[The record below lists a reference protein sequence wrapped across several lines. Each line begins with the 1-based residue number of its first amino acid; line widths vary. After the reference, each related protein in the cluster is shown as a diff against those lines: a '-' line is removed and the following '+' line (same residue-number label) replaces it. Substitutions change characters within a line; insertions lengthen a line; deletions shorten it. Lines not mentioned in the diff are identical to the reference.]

1 MAFDGSVEA
10 IIGADLTGY
19 EKAMSDVVSSTRKA
33 FQNAAQEASK
43 SANQMIREVGE
54 LMNRLANSNQ
64 NIGSKIGQGLTG
76 GFKIALGELQRISS
90 NIGAKLPD
98 PIRRAFTRVSA
109 DIKSV
114 LGTMKNDVATLGAGI
129 NSKIKK
135 AFDFNISNAIKS
147 PKSAFAEMANS
158 VDSMASRISSK
169 VHSIG
174 SVFTNSANNMSGS
187 YKTAFGAIGDSMARL
202 EARIQSTAGS
212 ITSALGQKVLN
223 PINSSW
229 SSMFTGLT
237 GKANSFADRVKN
249 SFGGRILSSVSNLAS
264 TVSGRL
270 GNAFQTAGQ
279 KAVGALTGIVSHTD
293 RAASASTN
301 LLKQVLGVAAAYKA
315 FDLGKR
321 FIKSTIATAADFEA
335 KMSNIKAVTGA
346 SAETM
351 AQFDKAATKAGADTA
366 FSASEAA
373 DAIGELAKAG
383 VSTEDILNGGLTA
396 SLNLAT
402 AGELDLKEAAEITST
417 ALNAFR
423 RDGMTAT
430 QAANQL
436 AGAANASA
444 TDVHELKYG
453 LSMVA
458 PVASGLGL
466 SFRDTTNAL
475 AVFAQNGLKGSDAG
489 TSLKT
494 MLMNLQPQTK
504 KQTNL
509 MKDLGIITEDGS
521 NQFFTAEGKIKSFAE
536 ISQVL
541 KDHLS
546 GLTDAEKQMA
556 LKTMFG
562 TDAVRAATIA
572 MNEGADG
579 ANNMQAAIDKVTVA
593 EVAAEKMNNLKGA
606 VEILRGS
613 FETFQKTLGTAVLPV
628 LTTFVQWLDKLVD
641 RINNSQGFQKFLD
654 TLNSLNPALNQLLN
668 GTKMT
673 DEQANKFES
682 TMIKLKPAIMGVV
695 AAFAFGPAVRGL
707 TSLTGVMGTVAMKTM
722 ALGSIASSVFS
733 TAGGFISSFAGKVA
747 GIPGVLGGA
756 ASRGLSVLSM
766 MTSGIASVMGVAL
779 ASIGPAA
786 ILGLVLAG
794 LGLINQQFGKQI
806 DQLITLVTTKGPM
819 IIQNLVNGITSQLPS
834 LIASGADLVAKLAQG
849 FATMFPVI
857 VNAGIQLIGSLVQ
870 GVGQNASSLIS
881 SAVTIIGTLVNSL
894 LSALPQ
900 LLAIGMQLLLSIT
913 QGILQNL
920 PQILSTAKQIVTNFI
935 TNMQAQFPQ
944 ILQQGIQIL
953 MNVVQGII
961 QALPTIID
969 IATQVIV
976 GFIQTILSNLPTILQ
991 GGIQLIV
998 ALVQGLINAL
1008 PKIAQSGA
1016 QIIGQLIM
1024 GLAKALPQLAMAG
1037 VQLVVQLA
1045 TSLITGIPK
1054 IVGAAWD
1061 IIKGFGGALLN
1072 FIPNALK
1079 GVADAV
1085 GNFFGGIWDW
1095 ISGKSEAG
1103 GAKVEATIGATAEH
1117 ISNKS
1122 SETTAKV
1129 SSDATTAN
1137 TNVSTNYQQ
1146 MQANVST
1153 STNTM
1158 TADVSNNMMNLANS
1172 TMTTTSTMQQ
1182 GVSTNFGMMNADG
1195 TMNMQQ
1201 LAMNTDT
1208 SFNQMNAN
1216 ATAQTGQMNTGV
1228 VSNISQLNANA
1239 SYQMDQLLNNANAS
1253 TAGVNTAANT
1263 NAQLANSGVV
1273 SNFQQMQAGATS
1285 ATNSMASNAQ
1295 ADFAK
1300 VSQQAQQS
1308 SAQLSQAVTA
1318 NYNRMKTAVTESMNA
1333 TAQAVQ
1339 AGLNKISQVSTSA
1352 GKQLESAYKST
1363 FQSVTNSAKS
1373 GMQAFTSTMQSS
1385 MNQAVSLTRSTCAQI
1400 SASFGLLPAML
1411 QMVGFNAGV
1420 GLYNGLASMAG
1431 SLYALASSIAS
1442 NIASVMRSALSIHS
1456 PSRVTK
1462 KIGGF
1467 TGEGMYLGMRDW
1479 VSDIKDMA
1487 RQYAQ
1492 AITDQDYQTNSVLT
1506 TSASVTSSGVRSSLE
1521 DLSDEVKNSQ
1531 LSNQKFEVHN
1541 EIVGDKIYTT
1551 IKEKDAREKAL
1562 DAYFT

>member
-1 MAFDGSVEA
+1 MAFDGSIEA

-76 GFKIALGELQRISS
+76 GLKIALGELQRISS

-98 PIRRAFTRVSA
+98 PIRRAFTRVSG

-114 LGTMKNDVATLGAGI
+114 LSTMKNDVATLGAGI

-158 VDSMASRISSK
+158 VDSMAQRISSK
-169 VHSIG
+169 VHSLG

-187 YKTAFGAIGDSMARL
+187 YKTSFGAIGDAMARL
-202 EARIQSTAGS
+202 EARIQSMAGNL
-212 ITSALGQKVLN
+212 TSALGQKVLN

-229 SSMFTGLT
+229 SSMFTNLT
-237 GKANSFADRVKN
+237 SKANSFADRVKN
-249 SFGGRILSSVSNLAS
+249 SFGGRILSSVNSLAS
-264 TVSGRL
+264 NVSGKL

-279 KAVGALTGIVSHTD
+279 KAVGALTGIVNHTNQ
-293 RAASASTN
+293 AASASTN
-301 LLKQVLGVAAAYKA
+301 LVKQVLGVAAAYKL
-315 FDLGKR
+315 FDLGKQA
-321 FIKSTIATAADFEA
+321 IKSTVSKAAEFEA
-335 KMSNIKAVTGA
+335 KMSNIKAVTGESEA
-346 SAETM
+346 TM
-351 AQFDKAATKAGADTA
+351 KKFNDAAIKAGADTA
-366 FSASEAA
+366 FSAAEAA

-383 VSTEDILNGGLTA
+383 VSTKDILNGGLTA

-417 ALNAFR
+417 ALNAFK

-504 KQTNL
+504 VQTNM
-509 MKDLGIITEDGS
+509 MKELGIITADGS

-541 KDHLS
+541 KDRLG

-579 ANNMQAAIDKVTVA
+579 ANNMQAAIDKVTA
-593 EVAAEKMNNLKGA
+593 AQVAAEKLNNLKGT
-606 VEILRGS
+606 VEALSGS
-613 FETFQKTLGTAVLPV
+613 WETLQIQVGTAVLPV
-628 LTTFVQWLDKLVD
+628 LTTLVKWIDKLVD
-641 RINNSQGFQKFLD
+641 KISNSQGLQKFLD
-654 TLNSLNPALNQLLN
+654 ALNSLNPALDQFLN
-668 GTKMT
+668 GTKMS
-673 DEQANKFES
+673 DEQANKFKG
-682 TMIKLKPAIMGVV
+682 TMQAVKPAVTALVG
-695 AAFAFGPAVRGL
+695 AFAFGPAVRGL
-707 TSLTGVMGTVAMKTM
+707 TSLTGIMGTVASKTM
-722 ALGSIASSVFS
+722 GLGSVASSAFS
-733 TAGGFISSFAGKVA
+733 TAGGFISSFTGKVA
-747 GIPGVLGGA
+747 GIPGALGGA
-756 ASRGLSVLSM
+756 ASQGLSVLSM
-766 MTSGIASVMGVAL
+766 MTSGIASVMGIAL

-834 LIASGADLVAKLAQG
+834 LIASGADLVAKIAQG

-857 VNAGIQLIGSLVQ
+857 VDAGVQLIGSLVQ
-870 GVGQNASSLIS
+870 GVGQNAGSLIS

-1103 GAKVEATIGATAEH
+1103 GAKVEATIGATADH
-1117 ISNKS
+1117 ISAKS

-1146 MQANVST
+1146 MQSNVST

-1285 ATNSMASNAQ
+1285 ATNAMANNAQ

-1300 VSQQAQQS
+1300 VTQQAQQS

-1373 GMQAFTSTMQSS
+1373 GMHAFTSTMQSS
-1385 MNQAVSLTRSTCAQI
+1385 MTQAVSLASLACAQI
-1400 SASFGLLPAML
+1400 LASFGLLPAML
-1411 QMVGFNAGV
+1411 QMVGFNAGI

-1431 SLYALASSIAS
+1431 SLYALAFSIAS
-1442 NIASVMRSALSIHS
+1442 NIANIMRSALNIHS
-1456 PSRVTK
+1456 PSRVMK

-1467 TGEGMYLGMRDW
+1467 TGEGLFIGMKDW
-1479 VSDIKDMA
+1479 VGDIKAMA

-1531 LSNQKFEVHN
+1531 LANQKFEVHN

-1562 DAYFT
+1562 DAYFS

>member
-1 MAFDGSVEA
+1 MAFDGSIEA

-43 SANQMIREVGE
+43 SANQMIREVGQ

-98 PIRRAFTRVSA
+98 PIRKAFTRVSA

-114 LGTMKNDVATLGAGI
+114 LGAMKNDVATLGAGI

-135 AFDFNISNAIKS
+135 AFDFDISKAIKS

-169 VHSIG
+169 VHSLG

-187 YKTAFGAIGDSMARL
+187 YKTAFGAIGDAMARL
-202 EARIQSTAGS
+202 EARIQSTAGNL
-212 ITSALGQKVLN
+212 TSALGQKVLN

-229 SSMFTGLT
+229 SSMFTNLT
-237 GKANSFADRVKN
+237 SKANSFADRVKN
-249 SFGGRILSSVSNLAS
+249 SFGGRILSSVNSLAS
-264 TVSGRL
+264 NVSGKL
-270 GNAFQTAGQ
+270 GNAFQTTGQ
-279 KAVGALTGIVSHTD
+279 KAVSALTGIVSHTNQ
-293 RAASASTN
+293 ATSASTN
-301 LLKQVLGVAAAYKA
+301 LLKQVLGVAAAYKL
-315 FDLGKR
+315 FDLGKQA
-321 FIKSTIATAADFEA
+321 IKSTVSKAAEFEA
-335 KMSNIKAVTGA
+335 KMSNIKAVTGE

-351 AQFDKAATKAGADTA
+351 KKFNDAAIKAGADTA
-366 FSASEAA
+366 FSAADAA

-383 VSTEDILNGGLTA
+383 VSTKDILNGGLTA

-417 ALNAFR
+417 ALNAFK

-504 KQTNL
+504 AQTNM
-509 MKDLGIITEDGS
+509 MKELGIITADGS

-579 ANNMQAAIDKVTVA
+579 ANNMQAAIDKVSA
-593 EVAAEKMNNLKGA
+593 AQVAAEKLNNLKGA
-606 VEILRGS
+606 VEALSGS
-613 FETFQKTLGTAVLPV
+613 WETFQIKVGTAVLPI
-628 LTTFVQWLDKLVD
+628 LTTLVKWIDKLVD
-641 RINNSQGFQKFLD
+641 KLSNSQGLQKFLD
-654 TLNSLNPALNQLLN
+654 ALNSLNPALNQFLN

-673 DEQANKFES
+673 DEQANKFKN
-682 TMIKLKPAIMGVV
+682 TMQAVKPAVTALVG
-695 AAFAFGPAVRGL
+695 AFAFGPAVRGL
-707 TSLTGVMGTVAMKTM
+707 TSLTGAMGIVASKTL
-722 ALGSIASSVFS
+722 ALGSATSGAMK
-733 TAGGFISSFAGKVA
+733 TAGGFISSFTSKIA

-756 ASRGLSVLSM
+756 ASQGLSVLGM
-766 MTSGIASVMGVAL
+766 MTTGIASVMGVAL

-1182 GVSTNFGMMNADG
+1182 GVSMNFGMMNADG

-1216 ATAQTGQMNTGV
+1216 AVAQTGQMNTGV
-1228 VSNISQLNANA
+1228 TTNIGQLNANA
-1239 SYQMDQLLNNANAS
+1239 SNELNQLMNNANAS
-1253 TAGVNTAANT
+1253 TAGVNTAATT

-1285 ATNSMASNAQ
+1285 ATNVMASNAQ

-1308 SAQLSQAVTA
+1308 SAQLSQAVTN
-1318 NYNRMKTAVTESMNA
+1318 NYNQMKTAVTNSMNA

-1339 AGLNKISQVSTSA
+1339 AGLTKISQVSSSA
-1352 GKQLESAYKST
+1352 GKQLESAFKST

-1373 GMQAFTSTMQSS
+1373 GMQAFTNTMQSS

-1431 SLYALASSIAS
+1431 SLYALAFSIAS
-1442 NIASVMRSALSIHS
+1442 NIASVMRSALDIHS

-1467 TGEGMYLGMRDW
+1467 TGEGMYLGMKDW
-1479 VSDIKDMA
+1479 VGDIKAMA
-1487 RQYAQ
+1487 KEYAQ

-1506 TSASVTSSGVRSSLE
+1506 TSASVTNSGVRSSLE

-1562 DAYFT
+1562 DAYFS

>member
-1 MAFDGSVEA
+1 MAFDGSIEA
-10 IIGADLTGY
+10 LIGADLTGY
-19 EKAMSDVVSSTRKA
+19 EKAMSEVVNSTKRA
-33 FQNAAQEASK
+33 FESAAQTASK

-98 PIRRAFTRVSA
+98 PIRRAFTRVSS
-109 DIKSV
+109 DVKTV
-114 LGTMKNDVATLGAGI
+114 FGTMKNDVASLGSSI

-135 AFDFNISNAIKS
+135 AFDFDISKAIKS

-169 VHSIG
+169 VHSLG

-202 EARIQSTAGS
+202 EARIQSVAGNL
-212 ITSALGQKVLN
+212 TNALGQRVLN

-229 SSMFTGLT
+229 SSMFTNLT
-237 GKANSFADRVKN
+237 TKANSFADRVKN
-249 SFGGRILSSVSNLAS
+249 SFGGRVISSVNSLAS
-264 TVSGRL
+264 TVSGKL
-270 GNAFQTAGQ
+270 GGAFQTAGQ
-279 KAVGALTGIVSHTD
+279 KAVGALTGIVNHTD

-301 LLKQVLGVAAAYKA
+301 LIKQVLGVAAAYKL
-315 FDLGKR
+315 FDLGKQA
-321 FIKSTIATAADFEA
+321 IKSTVSKAAEFEA
-335 KMSNIKAVTGA
+335 KMSNIKAVTGE

-351 AQFDKAATKAGADTA
+351 KKFNDAAIKAGADTA
-366 FSASEAA
+366 FSAADAA

-383 VSTEDILNGGLTA
+383 VSTKDILNGGLTA

-504 KQTNL
+504 AQTNM
-509 MKDLGIITEDGS
+509 MKELGIITADGS

-541 KDHLS
+541 KEHLS

-579 ANNMQAAIDKVTVA
+579 ANKMQEAIDKVTA
-593 EVAAEKMNNLKGA
+593 AQVAAEKLNNLKGA
-606 VEILRGS
+606 VEALSGS
-613 FETFQKTLGTAVLPV
+613 WETLQIKIGTAVLPV
-628 LTTFVQWLDKLVD
+628 LTTLVQWIDKLVD
-641 RINNSQGFQKFLD
+641 KLSNSQGLQKFLD
-654 TLNSLNPALNQLLN
+654 GLNSLNPALNQFLN

-673 DEQANKFES
+673 DEQSNKFKG
-682 TMIKLKPAIMGVV
+682 TMQALKPAVTGLVG
-695 AAFAFGPAVRGL
+695 AFAFGPAVRGL
-707 TSLTGVMGTVAMKTM
+707 TSLTGVMGTVASKTM
-722 ALGSIASSVFS
+722 ALGGVASSAFS
-733 TAGGFISSFAGKVA
+733 SAGGMISGFVGKIGA
-747 GIPGVLGGA
+747 IPGALGGA
-756 ASRGLSVLSM
+756 ASQGLSVLGT
-766 MTSGIASVMGVAL
+766 MTSGIASVMGIAL

-806 DQLITLVTTKGPM
+806 DQLITTVTTKGPQ
-819 IIQNLVNGITSQLPS
+819 IIQNLVTGITSQLPS
-834 LIASGADLVAKLAQG
+834 LIASGADLVAKLAQA

-857 VNAGIQLIGSLVQ
+857 VDAGIQLIASLVQ

-881 SAVTIIGTLVNSL
+881 SAITVIGSFVDTLL
-894 LSALPQ
+894 QALPR
-900 LLAIGMQLLLSIT
+900 LLSIGMELLVNIT
-913 QGILQNL
+913 NGILQNL
-920 PQILSTAKQIVTNFI
+920 PQLMTTAQQIVTNFI
-935 TNMQAQFPQ
+935 TSMQANFPQ
-944 ILQQGIQIL
+944 ILEQGIQVL
-953 MNVVQGII
+953 MNLVNGIV
-961 QALPTIID
+961 QALPTIIE

-976 GFIQTILSNLPTILQ
+976 GFMQTILSNLPTILQ

-998 ALVQGLINAL
+998 TLVQGIISSL
-1008 PKIAQSGA
+1008 PQIAQSA
-1016 QIIGQLIM
+1016 VQIIGQMIR
-1024 GLAKALPQLAMAG
+1024 GFAQALPQLLMAG
-1037 VQLVVQLA
+1037 AQLVVQLA
-1045 TSLITGIPK
+1045 LAIIKGLPN
-1054 IVGAAWD
+1054 IVSAAWE
-1061 IIKGFGGALLN
+1061 IIKGFGEALLN
-1072 FIPNALK
+1072 FVPEALK
-1079 GVADAV
+1079 AVADAI

-1095 ISGKSEAG
+1095 ITGKSDEG
-1103 GAKVEATIGATAEH
+1103 GEKTKASIDGTAEH
-1117 ISNKS
+1117 IKSKS
-1122 SETTAKV
+1122 SETTAQL
-1129 SSDATTAN
+1129 STDATTA
-1137 TNVSTNYQQ
+1137 S
-1146 MQANVST
+1146 ANVTGAYSQMSMNAVTST
-1153 STNTM
+1153 SNMSTGVTTNMSQMATNAM
-1158 TADVSNNMMNLANS
+1158 DSTTQLQQTA
-1172 TMTTTSTMQQ
+1172 
-1182 GVSTNFGMMNADG
+1182 STNFNTLNTNGTMDLQALATNAD
-1195 TMNMQQ
+1195 
-1201 LAMNTDT
+1201 A
-1208 SFNQMNAN
+1208 SFNQMNMN
-1216 ATAQTGQMNTGV
+1216 ALTQTGQMNTGV
-1228 VSNISQLNANA
+1228 TSNISQLNANA
-1239 SYQMDQLLNNANAS
+1239 SNELNQLMNNANAS
-1253 TAGVNTAANT
+1253 TTGVNTAATT
-1263 NAQLANSGVV
+1263 NAQQASTNVV
-1273 SNFQQMQAGATS
+1273 SNFQQMQAGATT
-1285 ATNSMASNAQ
+1285 ATNAMAISAQ
-1295 ADFAK
+1295 TDFGKMAE
-1300 VSQQAQQS
+1300 QAEQS
-1308 SAQLSQAVTA
+1308 SSKMSQAITTNYQNMQNTVTQA
-1318 NYNRMKTAVTESMNA
+1318 INA

-1339 AGLNKISQVSTSA
+1339 SGLNKISQVSSSA
-1352 GKQLESAYKST
+1352 GKQLESSFKST
-1363 FQSVTNSAKS
+1363 FQNVTNSAKS

-1385 MNQAVSLTRSTCAQI
+1385 MARAVSLASSSCNQI
-1400 SASFGLLPAML
+1400 SASFSLLPALL
-1411 QMVGFNAGV
+1411 QMVGFNAGM

-1431 SLYALASSIAS
+1431 SLYALASGIAS
-1442 NIASVMRSALSIHS
+1442 NIAAVMRSALSIHS

-1467 TGEGMYLGMRDW
+1467 TGEGMYLGMKDW
-1479 VSDIKDMA
+1479 VSDINDMA

-1492 AITDQDYQTNSVLT
+1492 AIMDQDYQTNSVLT

-1531 LSNQKFEVHN
+1531 LADQKFEVHN

-1551 IKEKDAREKAL
+1551 VKEKDARKKAL
-1562 DAYFT
+1562 DEYFA

>member
-43 SANQMIREVGE
+43 SANQMIREVGQ

-98 PIRRAFTRVSA
+98 PIRKAFTRVST

-135 AFDFNISNAIKS
+135 AFDFDISKAIKS

-158 VDSMASRISSK
+158 VDSMAQRISSK
-169 VHSIG
+169 VHSLG

-187 YKTAFGAIGDSMARL
+187 YKTSFGAIGDSMARL
-202 EARIQSTAGS
+202 EARIQSVAGNL
-212 ITSALGQKVLN
+212 TSALGQKVLN

-229 SSMFTGLT
+229 SSMFTNLT
-237 GKANSFADRVKN
+237 SKANSFADRVKN
-249 SFGGRILSSVSNLAS
+249 SFGGRILSSVNSLAS
-264 TVSGRL
+264 NVSGKL
-270 GNAFQTAGQ
+270 GNAFQTTGQ
-279 KAVGALTGIVSHTD
+279 KAVSALTGIVNHTD
-293 RAASASTN
+293 RATSASTN
-301 LLKQVLGVAAAYKA
+301 LLKQVLGVAAAYKL
-315 FDLGKR
+315 FDLGKQA
-321 FIKSTIATAADFEA
+321 IKSTVSKAAEFEA
-335 KMSNIKAVTGA
+335 KMSNIKAVTGE

-351 AQFDKAATKAGADTA
+351 KKFNDAAIKAGADTA
-366 FSASEAA
+366 FSAADAA

-383 VSTEDILNGGLTA
+383 VSTKDILNGGLTA

-504 KQTNL
+504 AQTNM
-509 MKDLGIITEDGS
+509 MKELGIITADGS

-541 KDHLS
+541 KDHLG

-579 ANNMQAAIDKVTVA
+579 ANNMQAAIDKVTA
-593 EVAAEKMNNLKGA
+593 AQVAAEKLNNLKGA
-606 VEILRGS
+606 VEALSGS
-613 FETFQKTLGTAVLPV
+613 WETLQIQVGTAVLPV
-628 LTTFVQWLDKLVD
+628 LTTLVKWIDKLVD
-641 RINNSQGFQKFLD
+641 KISNSQGLQKFLD
-654 TLNSLNPALNQLLN
+654 ALNSLNPALNQFLN
-668 GTKMT
+668 GTKMS
-673 DEQANKFES
+673 DEQANKFKN
-682 TMIKLKPAIMGVV
+682 TMQAVKPAVTALVG
-695 AAFAFGPAVRGL
+695 AFAFGPAVRGL
-707 TSLTGVMGTVAMKTM
+707 TSLTGIMGTVAMKTM
-722 ALGSIASSVFS
+722 ALGSIASSAFS

-756 ASRGLSVLSM
+756 ASQGLSVLSM
-766 MTSGIASVMGVAL
+766 MTSGIASVMGIAL

-794 LGLINQQFGKQI
+794 LGLVNQQFGKQI

-834 LIASGADLVAKLAQG
+834 LIALGADLVAKLAQG

-857 VNAGIQLIGSLVQ
+857 VDAGIQLIGSLVQ
-870 GVGQNASSLIS
+870 GVGQNAGSLIS
-881 SAVTIIGTLVNSL
+881 SAITIIGTLVNSL

-1037 VQLVVQLA
+1037 LQLIVQLA

-1085 GNFFGGIWDW
+1085 GNFFGGVWDW
-1095 ISGKSEAG
+1095 ISGKSEKG
-1103 GAKVEATIGATAEH
+1103 GAKVEATIGATADH
-1117 ISNKS
+1117 ISAKS

-1146 MQANVST
+1146 MQSNVST

-1172 TMTTTSTMQQ
+1172 TMTSTTTMQQ

-1273 SNFQQMQAGATS
+1273 SNFQQMQAGATT
-1285 ATNSMASNAQ
+1285 ATNTMANNAQ

-1300 VSQQAQQS
+1300 VTQQAQQS
-1308 SAQLSQAVTA
+1308 SAQLSQAVTT
-1318 NYNRMKTAVTESMNA
+1318 NYQNMQKTVTSAMNA

-1339 AGLNKISQVSTSA
+1339 AGLNKISQVSSSA
-1352 GKQLESAYKST
+1352 GKQLESAFKST

-1373 GMQAFTSTMQSS
+1373 GMHAFTSTMQSS
-1385 MNQAVSLTRSTCAQI
+1385 MTQAVSLASSACAQI
-1400 SASFGLLPAML
+1400 TASFGLLPAML

-1431 SLYALASSIAS
+1431 SLYALAFSIAS
-1442 NIASVMRSALSIHS
+1442 NIASVMRSALDVHS

-1467 TGEGMYLGMRDW
+1467 TGEGMYLGMKDW
-1479 VSDIKDMA
+1479 VGDIKAMA
-1487 RQYAQ
+1487 KEYAQ

-1531 LSNQKFEVHN
+1531 LANQKFEVHN

-1562 DAYFT
+1562 DAYFS

>member
-1 MAFDGSVEA
+1 MAFDGSIEA

-98 PIRRAFTRVSA
+98 PIRKAFTRVSA

-114 LGTMKNDVATLGAGI
+114 LGAMKNDVATLGAGI

-135 AFDFNISNAIKS
+135 AFDFDISKAIKS

-158 VDSMASRISSK
+158 VDSMAQRISSK
-169 VHSIG
+169 VHSLG

-187 YKTAFGAIGDSMARL
+187 YKTAFGAIGDAMARL
-202 EARIQSTAGS
+202 EARIQSTAGNL
-212 ITSALGQKVLN
+212 TSALGQKVLN

-229 SSMFTGLT
+229 SSMFTSLT
-237 GKANSFADRVKN
+237 SKANSFAERVQN
-249 SFGGRILSSVSNLAS
+249 SFGGRILSSVNNLAS
-264 TVSGRL
+264 NVSGKL
-270 GNAFQTAGQ
+270 GNAFHTTGQ
-279 KAVGALTGIVSHTD
+279 KAVSALTGIVNHTNQ
-293 RAASASTN
+293 AASASTN
-301 LLKQVLGVAAAYKA
+301 LLKQVLGVAAAYKL
-315 FDLGKR
+315 FDLGKQA
-321 FIKSTIATAADFEA
+321 IKSTVSKAAEFEA
-335 KMSNIKAVTGA
+335 KMSNIKAVTGE

-351 AQFDKAATKAGADTA
+351 KKFNDAAIKAGADTA
-366 FSASEAA
+366 FSAADAA

-383 VSTEDILNGGLTA
+383 VSTKDILNGGLTA

-417 ALNAFR
+417 ALNAFK

-504 KQTNL
+504 AQTNM
-509 MKDLGIITEDGS
+509 MKELGIITADGS
-521 NQFFTAEGKIKSFAE
+521 NQFFTAEGKVKSFAE

-541 KDHLS
+541 KDKLG

-579 ANNMQAAIDKVTVA
+579 ANNMQAAIDKVSA
-593 EVAAEKMNNLKGA
+593 AQVAAEKLNNLKGA
-606 VEILRGS
+606 VEALSGS
-613 FETFQKTLGTAVLPV
+613 WETLQIQVGTAVLPV
-628 LTTFVQWLDKLVD
+628 LTTLVKWIDKLVD
-641 RINNSQGFQKFLD
+641 KISNSQGLQKFLD
-654 TLNSLNPALNQLLN
+654 ALNSLNPALDQFLN
-668 GTKMT
+668 RTKMS
-673 DEQANKFES
+673 DEQANKFKG
-682 TMIKLKPAIMGVV
+682 TMQAVKPAVTALVG
-695 AAFAFGPAVRGL
+695 AFAFGPAVRGL
-707 TSLTGVMGTVAMKTM
+707 TSLTGIMGTVASKTM
-722 ALGSIASSVFS
+722 ALGSVASSAFS

-747 GIPGVLGGA
+747 GIPGALGGA
-756 ASRGLSVLSM
+756 ASQGLSVLSM
-766 MTSGIASVMGVAL
+766 MTSGIASVMGIAL

-806 DQLITLVTTKGPM
+806 DQLITTVTTKGPM

-857 VNAGIQLIGSLVQ
+857 VDAGIQLIGSLVQ

-881 SAVTIIGTLVNSL
+881 SAVTVIGTLVNSL

-920 PQILSTAKQIVTNFI
+920 PQILTTAQQIVTNFI

-944 ILQQGIQIL
+944 ILEQGIQIL
-953 MNVVQGII
+953 MNVVNGIV
-961 QALPTIID
+961 QALPAIIEMG
-969 IATQVIV
+969 TQVII
-976 GFIQTILSNLPTILQ
+976 GFMQTILSNLPTILQ

-998 ALVQGLINAL
+998 TLVQGIISSL
-1008 PKIAQSGA
+1008 PQIAQSA
-1016 QIIGQLIM
+1016 VQIIGQMIR
-1024 GLAKALPQLAMAG
+1024 GFAQALPQLLMAG

-1045 TSLITGIPK
+1045 LA
-1054 IVGAAWD
+1054 IVKGLPNIVSAAWE
-1061 IIKGFGGALLN
+1061 IIKGFGEALLN

-1079 GVADAV
+1079 AVADAI

-1095 ISGKSEAG
+1095 ITGKSDEG
-1103 GAKVEATIGATAEH
+1103 GKKTEESINNTAEH
-1117 ISNKS
+1117 IKTKS
-1122 SETTAKV
+1122 SETTTQL
-1129 SSDATTAN
+1129 STDASTAS
-1137 TNVSTNYQQ
+1137 TNVSTSYNQ
-1146 MQANVST
+1146 MSANTIAST
-1153 STNTM
+1153 SNMSLGVTANMSQMSTNAMDSTTQLQQ
-1158 TADVSNNMMNLANS
+1158 TA
-1172 TMTTTSTMQQ
+1172 
-1182 GVSTNFGMMNADG
+1182 STNFGQLNTDG

-1201 LAMNTDT
+1201 LAANADA

-1216 ATAQTGQMNTGV
+1216 ALAQTGQMNTGV
-1228 VSNISQLNANA
+1228 TSNIGQLNANA
-1239 SYQMDQLLNNANAS
+1239 SNELNQLMNNANAS
-1253 TAGVNTAANT
+1253 TTGVNTAATT
-1263 NAQLANSGVV
+1263 NAQQASANVV
-1273 SNFQQMQAGATS
+1273 SNFQQMQTGATS
-1285 ATNSMASNAQ
+1285 ATNAMAISAQ
-1295 ADFAK
+1295 TDFDKMA
-1300 VSQQAQQS
+1300 QQAEQS
-1308 SAQLSQAVTA
+1308 SSKMSQSITTNYQNMQKTVTSA
-1318 NYNRMKTAVTESMNA
+1318 MNA

-1339 AGLNKISQVSTSA
+1339 AGLNKISQVSSSA
-1352 GKQLESAYKST
+1352 GKQLESAFKST
-1363 FQSVTNSAKS
+1363 FQNVTNSAKS

-1385 MNQAVSLTRSTCAQI
+1385 MTQAVSLAGSACAQI
-1400 SASFGLLPAML
+1400 SASFGLLPALL
-1411 QMVGFNAGV
+1411 QMVGFNAGI

-1431 SLYALASSIAS
+1431 SLYALADSIAS
-1442 NIASVMRSALSIHS
+1442 NIAAIMRSALDIHS
-1456 PSRVTK
+1456 PSRVMK

-1467 TGEGMYLGMRDW
+1467 TGEGLYIGMKDW
-1479 VSDIKDMA
+1479 VGDIKAMSK
-1487 RQYAQ
+1487 QYAQ

-1562 DAYFT
+1562 DAYFA

>member
-1 MAFDGSVEA
+1 MAFDGSIEA
-10 IIGADLTGY
+10 LIGADLTEY
-19 EKAMSDVVSSTRKA
+19 DKAMAEVVSSTKKA
-33 FQNAAQEASK
+33 FESAAQSASK

-54 LMNRLANSNQ
+54 LMNRLAKSNQ
-64 NIGSKIGQGLTG
+64 SSGSKIAQGLTG
-76 GFKIALGELQRISS
+76 GVKIAIGELHRIAS
-90 NIGAKLPD
+90 NISAKLPD
-98 PIRRAFTRVSA
+98 PIRKGFVRLSNEV
-109 DIKSV
+109 KSV
-114 LGTMKNDVATLGAGI
+114 ISVMKGDISSFGSKI
-129 NSKIKK
+129 NSGFKK
-135 AFDFNISNAIKS
+135 AFSFDISKAIKS
-147 PKSAFAEMANS
+147 PKSAFAELANS
-158 VDSMASRISSK
+158 VDSMAGRISSK

-212 ITSALGQKVLN
+212 ITSALGQRVLN

-229 SSMFTGLT
+229 SSMFSSLT
-237 GKANSFADRVKN
+237 TKANSFADRVRN
-249 SFGGRILSSVSNLAS
+249 SFGGRVLSSVSNLAS
-264 TVSGRL
+264 NVSGKL

-279 KAVGALTGIVSHTD
+279 KAVGALTSIVSHTD

-321 FIKSTIATAADFEA
+321 FIKSTIATAAEFEA

-494 MLMNLQPQTK
+494 MLMNLQPQTE
-504 KQTNL
+504 KQMNL
-509 MKDLGIITEDGS
+509 MRELGIITEDGS

-541 KDHLS
+541 KDKLG

-579 ANNMQAAIDKVTVA
+579 ANKMQDAIDKVTVA

-628 LTTFVQWLDKLVD
+628 LTTFVKWLDKLVD

-654 TLNSLNPALNQLLN
+654 ALNSLNPALNQFLN

-673 DEQANKFES
+673 DDQTNKFES
-682 TMIKLKPAIMGVV
+682 TMVKLKPAILGVV
-695 AAFAFGPAVRGL
+695 GALAFGPAVRGL
-707 TSLTGVMGTVAMKTM
+707 TSLTGVMGTVASKTL
-722 ALGSIASSVFS
+722 ALGSATSGAMK
-733 TAGGFISSFAGKVA
+733 TAGGFISSFTGKIA
-747 GIPGVLGGA
+747 GIPGVLGSATSQGM
-756 ASRGLSVLSM
+756 SILSV
-766 MTSGIASVMGVAL
+766 MTSGIASVMGIAL

-806 DQLITLVTTKGPM
+806 DQLLQTVTTKGPQ
-819 IIQNLVNGITSQLPS
+819 IIQNLVSGITSQLPS
-834 LIASGADLVAKLAQG
+834 LIASGANLVAKLAQA

-857 VNAGIQLIGSLVQ
+857 VDAGIQLISSLVQ
-870 GVGQNASSLIS
+870 GVGQNAGSLIS
-881 SAVTIIGTLVNSL
+881 SAITVIGSFVDTLLQALPRLLSIGMELLVNVTNGIL
-894 LSALPQ
+894 QNMPQ
-900 LLAIGMQLLLSIT
+900 LLATVQ
-913 QGILQNL
+913 
-920 PQILSTAKQIVTNFI
+920 QIATNFI
-935 TNMQAQFPQ
+935 TSLQANFPS
-944 ILQQGIQIL
+944 ILEQGIQIL

-961 QALPTIID
+961 QALPTIIQ

-976 GFIQTILSNLPTILQ
+976 GFIQTILSNLPMILQ
-991 GGIQLIV
+991 GGIQLII
-998 ALVQGLINAL
+998 ALVQGLISAL
-1008 PKIAQSGA
+1008 PQIAQSGM

-1024 GLAKALPQLAMAG
+1024 GLAQALPQLAMAG
-1037 VQLVVQLA
+1037 LQLIVQLA
-1045 TSLITGIPK
+1045 TSLITGIPN
-1054 IVGAAWD
+1054 IIGAAWD

-1095 ISGKSEAG
+1095 ISGKSEEG
-1103 GAKVEATIGATAEH
+1103 GAKVEATIGATADH

-1195 TMNMQQ
+1195 TMNMQT
-1201 LAMNTDT
+1201 LAMNTDA

-1216 ATAQTGQMNTGV
+1216 AVAQTGQMNTGV
-1228 VSNISQLNANA
+1228 VSNVSNLNASA
-1239 SYQMDQLLNNANAS
+1239 SNELNQLMNNANAS

-1273 SNFQQMQAGATS
+1273 SNFQQMQAGATT
-1285 ATNSMASNAQ
+1285 ATNTMANNAQ

-1308 SAQLSQAVTA
+1308 STQLSQAVTN
-1318 NYNRMKTAVTESMNA
+1318 NYNQMKTAVTNSMNA

-1339 AGLNKISQVSTSA
+1339 DGLTKISQATTQA
-1352 GKQLESAYKST
+1352 GKQLVDMFTQSFKSVMNAAKQGMSA
-1363 FQSVTNSAKS
+1363 VVSAMSS
-1373 GMQAFTSTMQSS
+1373 GLK
-1385 MNQAVSLTRSTCAQI
+1385 QAVSLAQ
-1400 SASFGLLPAML
+1400 SAGSNIVSIFSQLGGSLSS
-1411 QMVGFNAGV
+1411 VGFNAGV
-1420 GLYNGLASMAG
+1420 GLFNGLASMAG
-1431 SLYALASSIAS
+1431 SLYSLAHSIAS
-1442 NIASVMRSALSIHS
+1442 NIANIMRSALDIHS
-1456 PSRVTK
+1456 PSRVMK

-1467 TGEGMYLGMRDW
+1467 TGEGLYIGMRDW
-1479 VSDIKDMA
+1479 VSDINDMS

-1492 AITDQDYQTNSVLT
+1492 AITEQDYQTNSTMT

-1531 LSNQKFEVHN
+1531 LADQKFEVHN

-1551 IKEKDAREKAL
+1551 VKEKDARKKAL
-1562 DAYFT
+1562 DEYFA

>member
-1 MAFDGSVEA
+1 MAFDGSIEA
-10 IIGADLTGY
+10 LIGADLTEY
-19 EKAMSDVVSSTRKA
+19 DKAMAEVVNSTKKA
-33 FQNAAQEASK
+33 FESAAQTASK

-54 LMNRLANSNQ
+54 LMNRLAKSNQ
-64 NIGSKIGQGLTG
+64 SSGSKIAQGLTG
-76 GFKIALGELQRISS
+76 GVKIAIGELQRIAS

-98 PIRRAFTRVSA
+98 PIRKGFIRLSNEVR
-109 DIKSV
+109 SV
-114 LGTMKNDVATLGAGI
+114 FGAMKGDLTSFGSKV
-129 NSKIKK
+129 NSGLKK
-135 AFDFNISNAIKS
+135 AFSFDVSKAIRS
-147 PKSAFAEMANS
+147 PKSAFAELANS
-158 VDSMASRISSK
+158 VDSMAQRISSK
-169 VHSIG
+169 AHSIG
-174 SVFTNSANNMSGS
+174 TVFANSAKNMSGP
-187 YKTAFGAIGDSMARL
+187 YKTAFDGISSHLASF
-202 EARIQSTAGS
+202 EAKVQGISGR

-229 SSMFTGLT
+229 SSMFSNLT
-237 GKANSFADRVKN
+237 SKANSFADRVRN
-249 SFGGRILSSVSNLAS
+249 SFGGRVLSSVSNLAS
-264 TVSGRL
+264 NVSGKL

-315 FDLGKR
+315 FDLAKQA
-321 FIKSTIATAADFEA
+321 IKSTVSKAAEFEA
-335 KMSNIKAVTGA
+335 KMSNIKAVTGE
-346 SAETM
+346 SADTM
-351 AQFDKAATKAGADTA
+351 KKFNDAAIKAGADTA
-366 FSASEAA
+366 FSAAEAA

-383 VSTEDILNGGLTA
+383 VSTQDILNGGLTA

-453 LSMVA
+453 LSAVA

-494 MLMNLQPQTK
+494 MLMNLQPQTE
-504 KQTNL
+504 KQMNL
-509 MKDLGIITEDGS
+509 MRELGIITEDGS

-541 KDHLS
+541 KDKLG

-579 ANNMQAAIDKVTVA
+579 ANKMQEAIDKVSA
-593 EVAAEKMNNLKGA
+593 AQVAAEKLNNLKGA
-606 VEILRGS
+606 VEALSGS
-613 FETFQKTLGTAVLPV
+613 WETLQIKIGTAVLPV
-628 LTTFVQWLDKLVD
+628 LTTLVKWIDKLVD
-641 RINNSQGFQKFLD
+641 KLSNSQGLQNFLD
-654 TLNSLNPALNQLLN
+654 ALNSLNPALNQLLN

-673 DEQANKFES
+673 DEQAQKFKG
-682 TMIKLKPAIMGVV
+682 TMEKVKPVV
-695 AAFAFGPAVRGL
+695 TGLVGAFAFGPAVRGL
-707 TSLTGVMGTVAMKTM
+707 TSLTGVMGIVASKTM
-722 ALGSIASSVFS
+722 GLGSIASSAFS
-733 TAGGFISSFAGKVA
+733 SAGGLITGFTSKIA

-756 ASRGLSVLSM
+756 ASQGMSILSM
-766 MTSGIASVMGVAL
+766 MTSGIATVMGIAL

-806 DQLITLVTTKGPM
+806 DQLLQIVTTKGPQ
-819 IIQNLVNGITSQLPS
+819 IIQKLVSGITSQLPS

-857 VNAGIQLIGSLVQ
+857 VDAGIQLIASLVQ
-870 GVGQNASSLIS
+870 GVGQNAGSLIS
-881 SAVTIIGTLVNSL
+881 SAITVIGSFVDTLL
-894 LSALPQ
+894 QALPR
-900 LLAIGMQLLLSIT
+900 LLSIGMELLVNIT
-913 QGILQNL
+913 NGILQNL
-920 PQILSTAKQIVTNFI
+920 PQLLTTAQQIATNFI
-935 TNMQAQFPQ
+935 TSLQANFPS
-944 ILQQGIQIL
+944 ILEQGIQIL
-953 MNVVQGII
+953 MNVVQGIV
-961 QALPTIID
+961 QALPTIIQ

-976 GFIQTILSNLPTILQ
+976 GFIQTILSNLPMILQ

-998 ALVQGLINAL
+998 TLVQGLINAL
-1008 PKIAQSGA
+1008 PQIAQSGM

-1024 GLAKALPQLAMAG
+1024 GLAQALPQLAMAG
-1037 VQLVVQLA
+1037 LQLIVQLA
-1045 TSLITGIPK
+1045 TSIIAGLPN
-1054 IVGAAWD
+1054 IVSAAWD
-1061 IIKGFGGALLN
+1061 IISGFGKAALD

-1079 GVADAV
+1079 GIADAV

-1095 ISGKSEAG
+1095 ISGKSEEG
-1103 GAKVEATIGATAEH
+1103 GAKVEATIGATADH

-1146 MQANVST
+1146 MQSNVST

-1172 TMTTTSTMQQ
+1172 TMTTTTTMQQ

-1201 LAMNTDT
+1201 LATNTDT

-1216 ATAQTGQMNTGV
+1216 AVAQTGQMNTGV
-1228 VSNISQLNANA
+1228 VSNVSNLNASA
-1239 SYQMDQLLNNANAS
+1239 SNELNQLMNNANAS

-1285 ATNSMASNAQ
+1285 ATNTMANNAQ

-1308 SAQLSQAVTA
+1308 SAQLSQAVTT
-1318 NYNRMKTAVTESMNA
+1318 NYNQMKATVTESMNA

-1339 AGLNKISQVSTSA
+1339 AGLTKISQATSQA
-1352 GKQLESAYKST
+1352 GKQLVSLFTQSFKSVMNAAKEGMNAVVSAMS
-1363 FQSVTNSAKS
+1363 S
-1373 GMQAFTSTMQSS
+1373 GL
-1385 MNQAVSLTRSTCAQI
+1385 NKAVSLAQSAGSSIVSTFSQLAGSLSSI
-1400 SASFGLLPAML
+1400 
-1411 QMVGFNAGV
+1411 GFNAGV
-1420 GLYNGLASMAG
+1420 GLFNGLASMAG
-1431 SLYALASSIAS
+1431 SLYSLAHSIAS
-1442 NIASVMRSALSIHS
+1442 NIANIMRSALDIHS
-1456 PSRVTK
+1456 PSRVMK

-1467 TGEGMYLGMRDW
+1467 TGEGMYLGMAGW
-1479 VSDIKDMA
+1479 VSDINDMA

-1492 AITDQDYQTNSVLT
+1492 AITDQDYQTNSTMT

-1531 LSNQKFEVHN
+1531 LADQKFEVHN

-1551 IKEKDAREKAL
+1551 VKEKDARKKAL
-1562 DAYFT
+1562 DEYFA

>member
-1 MAFDGSVEA
+1 MAFDGSIEA
-10 IIGADLTGY
+10 LIGADLTEY
-19 EKAMSDVVSSTRKA
+19 DKAMAEVVNSTKKA
-33 FQNAAQEASK
+33 FESAAQSASK

-54 LMNRLANSNQ
+54 LMNRLAKSNQ
-64 NIGSKIGQGLTG
+64 SSGSKIAQGLTG
-76 GFKIALGELQRISS
+76 GVKIAIGELHRIAS

-98 PIRRAFTRVSA
+98 PIRKGFVRLSNEV
-109 DIKSV
+109 KSV
-114 LGTMKNDVATLGAGI
+114 ISIMKGDISSFGSKI
-129 NSKIKK
+129 NSGFKK
-135 AFDFNISNAIKS
+135 AFSFDISKVIKS

-158 VDSMASRISSK
+158 VDSMAGRISSK

-187 YKTAFGAIGDSMARL
+187 YKTAFGTIGNSMARL
-202 EARIQSTAGS
+202 EARIQSTAGN
-212 ITSALGQKVLN
+212 ITSALGQRVLN

-229 SSMFTGLT
+229 SSMFSNLT
-237 GKANSFADRVKN
+237 SKANSFADRVRN
-249 SFGGRILSSVSNLAS
+249 SFGGRVLSSVNNLAS
-264 TVSGRL
+264 NVSGKL

-321 FIKSTIATAADFEA
+321 FIKSTIATAAEFEA

-494 MLMNLQPQTK
+494 MLMNLQPQTE
-504 KQTNL
+504 KQMNL
-509 MKDLGIITEDGS
+509 MRELGIITED
-521 NQFFTAEGKIKSFAE
+521 AE

-541 KDHLS
+541 KDKLGGLS
-546 GLTDAEKQMA
+546 DAEKQMA

-606 VEILRGS
+606 VEVLRGS

-628 LTTFVQWLDKLVD
+628 LTTFVQWVDKLVD

-654 TLNSLNPALNQLLN
+654 ALNSLNPALNQLLN

-695 AAFAFGPAVRGL
+695 GAFAFGPAVRGL
-707 TSLTGVMGTVAMKTM
+707 AALTGVMGTVASKTL
-722 ALGSIASSVFS
+722 ALGSATSGAMK
-733 TAGGFISSFAGKVA
+733 TAGGFISSFTGKIA
-747 GIPGVLGGA
+747 GIPGVLGSATSQGM
-756 ASRGLSVLSM
+756 SILSV
-766 MTSGIASVMGVAL
+766 MTSGIASVMGIAL

-806 DQLITLVTTKGPM
+806 DQLLQTVTTKGPQ
-819 IIQNLVNGITSQLPS
+819 IIQELVSGITSQLPS
-834 LIASGADLVAKLAQG
+834 LIASGANLVAKLAQA

-857 VNAGIQLIGSLVQ
+857 VDAGIQLISSLVQ
-870 GVGQNASSLIS
+870 GVGQNAGSLIS
-881 SAVTIIGTLVNSL
+881 SAITVIGSFVDTLLQALPRLLSIGMELLVNVTNGIL
-894 LSALPQ
+894 QNMPQ
-900 LLAIGMQLLLSIT
+900 LLATVQ
-913 QGILQNL
+913 
-920 PQILSTAKQIVTNFI
+920 QIATNFI
-935 TNMQAQFPQ
+935 TNLQANFPS
-944 ILQQGIQIL
+944 ILEQGIQIL

-961 QALPTIID
+961 QALPTIIQ

-1008 PKIAQSGA
+1008 PKIAQSGM

-1024 GLAKALPQLAMAG
+1024 GLAQALPQLAMAG
-1037 VQLVVQLA
+1037 LQLIVQLA
-1045 TSLITGIPK
+1045 TSLITGIPN
-1054 IVGAAWD
+1054 IIGAAWD

-1095 ISGKSEAG
+1095 ISGKSEEG
-1103 GAKVEATIGATAEH
+1103 GAKVEATIGATADH

-1172 TMTTTSTMQQ
+1172 TMTTTTTMQQ

-1195 TMNMQQ
+1195 TMNMQT

-1216 ATAQTGQMNTGV
+1216 AVAQTGQMNTGV
-1228 VSNISQLNANA
+1228 VSNVSNLNASA
-1239 SYQMDQLLNNANAS
+1239 SNELNQLMNNANAS

-1273 SNFQQMQAGATS
+1273 SNFQQMQAGATT
-1285 ATNSMASNAQ
+1285 ATNTMANNAQ
-1295 ADFAK
+1295 ALPK
-1300 VSQQAQQS
+1300 CHSKRNNQVRNCRKQS
-1308 SAQLSQAVTA
+1308 PTI
-1318 NYNRMKTAVTESMNA
+1318 T
-1333 TAQAVQ
+1333 
-1339 AGLNKISQVSTSA
+1339 
-1352 GKQLESAYKST
+1352 
-1363 FQSVTNSAKS
+1363 
-1373 GMQAFTSTMQSS
+1373 
-1385 MNQAVSLTRSTCAQI
+1385 
-1400 SASFGLLPAML
+1400 
-1411 QMVGFNAGV
+1411 
-1420 GLYNGLASMAG
+1420 
-1431 SLYALASSIAS
+1431 
-1442 NIASVMRSALSIHS
+1442 
-1456 PSRVTK
+1456 TK
-1462 KIGGF
+1462 
-1467 TGEGMYLGMRDW
+1467 
-1479 VSDIKDMA
+1479 
-1487 RQYAQ
+1487 
-1492 AITDQDYQTNSVLT
+1492 
-1506 TSASVTSSGVRSSLE
+1506 
-1521 DLSDEVKNSQ
+1521 
-1531 LSNQKFEVHN
+1531 
-1541 EIVGDKIYTT
+1541 
-1551 IKEKDAREKAL
+1551 
-1562 DAYFT
+1562 

>member
-187 YKTAFGAIGDSMARL
+187 YKTAFGSIGDSMARL

-237 GKANSFADRVKN
+237 SKANSFADRVKN

-521 NQFFTAEGKIKSFAE
+521 NQFITAEGKIKSFAE

-819 IIQNLVNGITSQLPS
+819 IIQNLVNGIISQLPS

-1216 ATAQTGQMNTGV
+1216 AVAQTGQMNTGV
-1228 VSNISQLNANA
+1228 TTNIGQLNANA
-1239 SYQMDQLLNNANAS
+1239 SNELNQLMNNANAS

-1285 ATNSMASNAQ
+1285 ATNTMANNAQ

-1300 VSQQAQQS
+1300 VTQQAQQS
-1308 SAQLSQAVTA
+1308 SAQLSQAVTT
-1318 NYNRMKTAVTESMNA
+1318 NYQNMQKTVTSAMNA

-1339 AGLNKISQVSTSA
+1339 TGLNKISQVSSSA
-1352 GKQLESAYKST
+1352 GKQLESAFKST

-1373 GMQAFTSTMQSS
+1373 GMHAFTSTMQSS
-1385 MNQAVSLTRSTCAQI
+1385 MTQAVSLASSACAQI

-1431 SLYALASSIAS
+1431 SLYALAFSIAS
-1442 NIASVMRSALSIHS
+1442 NIASVMRSALDVHS

-1531 LSNQKFEVHN
+1531 LASQKFEVHN

>member
-187 YKTAFGAIGDSMARL
+187 YKTAFGSIGDSMARL

-237 GKANSFADRVKN
+237 SKANSFADRVKN

-1285 ATNSMASNAQ
+1285 ATNAMASNAQ

-1308 SAQLSQAVTA
+1308 SAQLSQAVTN
-1318 NYNRMKTAVTESMNA
+1318 NYNQMKTAVTNSMNA

-1339 AGLNKISQVSTSA
+1339 AGLTKISQVSSSA
-1352 GKQLESAYKST
+1352 GKQLESAFKST

-1385 MNQAVSLTRSTCAQI
+1385 MTQAVSLASSACAQI

-1431 SLYALASSIAS
+1431 SLYALAFSIAS
-1442 NIASVMRSALSIHS
+1442 NIASVMRSALDVHS

-1531 LSNQKFEVHN
+1531 LASQKFEVHN

>member
-187 YKTAFGAIGDSMARL
+187 YKTAFGSIGDSMARL

-237 GKANSFADRVKN
+237 SKANSFADRVKN

-301 LLKQVLGVAAAYKA
+301 LLKQVLGVATAYKA

-1285 ATNSMASNAQ
+1285 ATNAMASNAQ

-1308 SAQLSQAVTA
+1308 SAQLSQAVTN
-1318 NYNRMKTAVTESMNA
+1318 NYNQMKTAVTNSMNA

-1339 AGLNKISQVSTSA
+1339 AGLTKISQVSSSA
-1352 GKQLESAYKST
+1352 GKQLESAFKST

-1385 MNQAVSLTRSTCAQI
+1385 MTQAVSLASSACAQI

-1431 SLYALASSIAS
+1431 SLYALAFSIAS
-1442 NIASVMRSALSIHS
+1442 NIASVMRSALDVHS

-1531 LSNQKFEVHN
+1531 LASQKFEVHN

>member
-1 MAFDGSVEA
+1 MAFDGSIEA

-19 EKAMSDVVSSTRKA
+19 EKAMNDVVNSTRKA

-98 PIRRAFTRVSA
+98 PIRKAFTRVST

-114 LGTMKNDVATLGAGI
+114 LGTMKSDVASLGSSI

-135 AFDFNISNAIKS
+135 AFDFDISSAIKS

-187 YKTAFGAIGDSMARL
+187 YKTAFGSIGDSMARL
-202 EARIQSTAGS
+202 EARIQSMAGN
-212 ITSALGQKVLN
+212 ITSALGQRVLN

-229 SSMFTGLT
+229 SSMFTNLT
-237 GKANSFADRVKN
+237 GKANSFADRVRN
-249 SFGGRILSSVSNLAS
+249 SFGGRVLSSVSSLANN
-264 TVSGRL
+264 VSGKL

-279 KAVGALTGIVSHTD
+279 KAVGALTSIVSHTD
-293 RAASASTN
+293 RATSASTN
-301 LLKQVLGVAAAYKA
+301 LLKQVLGVAAAYKL
-315 FDLGKR
+315 FDLGKQA
-321 FIKSTIATAADFEA
+321 IKSTVSKAAEFEA
-335 KMSNIKAVTGA
+335 KMSNIKAVTGE

-351 AQFDKAATKAGADTA
+351 KKFNDAAIKAGADTA
-366 FSASEAA
+366 FSAADAA

-383 VSTEDILNGGLTA
+383 VSTKDILDGGLTA

-417 ALNAFR
+417 ALNAFK

-504 KQTNL
+504 AQRN
-509 MKDLGIITEDGS
+509 MMMDLGIVTEDGA
-521 NQFFTAEGKIKSFAE
+521 NKFFTAEGKIKSFAE

-541 KDHLS
+541 KDHLG

-579 ANNMQAAIDKVTVA
+579 ANNMQAAIDKVSA
-593 EVAAEKMNNLKGA
+593 AQVAAEKLNNLKGA
-606 VEILRGS
+606 VEALSGS
-613 FETFQKTLGTAVLPV
+613 WETLQITVGTAVLPV
-628 LTTFVQWLDKLVD
+628 LTTLVKWIDKLVD
-641 RINNSQGFQKFLD
+641 KLSNSQGLQKFLD
-654 TLNSLNPALNQLLN
+654 ALNSLNPALNQFLN

-673 DEQANKFES
+673 DEQANKFKG
-682 TMIKLKPAIMGVV
+682 TMQALKPVVTGLVGV
-695 AAFAFGPAVRGL
+695 FAFGPATKGL
-707 TSLTGVMGTVAMKTM
+707 AKMTGLLGNLGTKALTTGSTLGNAFEASANKLLKFNKAGEATATGFRKM
-722 ALGSIASSVFS
+722 AGQ
-733 TAGGFISSFAGKVA
+733 
-747 GIPGVLGGA
+747 
-756 ASRGLSVLSM
+756 GLSAMSM
-766 MTSGIASVMGVAL
+766 MTNGITSVMSIVL
-779 ASIGPAA
+779 AAIGPAA

-794 LGLINQQFGKQI
+794 LGLVNQQFGKQI
-806 DQLITLVTTKGPM
+806 DQLITIVTTKGPL
-819 IIQNLVNGITSQLPS
+819 IIQNLVNSITSQLPS

-857 VNAGIQLIGSLVQ
+857 IDAGIQLIASLVQ

-881 SAVTIIGTLVNSL
+881 SAVTIIGTLVDSL

-900 LLAIGMQLLLSIT
+900 LLSIGMQLLLSIT
-913 QGILQNL
+913 EGILQNL
-920 PQILSTAKQIVTNFI
+920 PQILSTAQQIVTNFV
-935 TNMQAQFPQ
+935 TNLQSHFPQ

-953 MNVVQGII
+953 MNIVNGIV
-961 QALPTIID
+961 QALPAIIQMG
-969 IATQVIV
+969 TQVIL
-976 GFIQTILSNLPTILQ
+976 GFLQTFLSNLPTILQ

-998 ALVQGLINAL
+998 TLVQGIISSL
-1008 PKIAQSGA
+1008 PQIAQSA
-1016 QIIGQLIM
+1016 VQIIGQMIR
-1024 GLAKALPQLAMAG
+1024 GFAQALPQLLMAG
-1037 VQLVVQLA
+1037 IQLVVQLA
-1045 TSLITGIPK
+1045 MA
-1054 IVGAAWD
+1054 IVKGLPNIVKAAWE
-1061 IIKGFGGALLN
+1061 IIKGFGKALLN
-1072 FIPNALK
+1072 FVPEALK
-1079 GVADAV
+1079 AVADAI

-1095 ISGKSEAG
+1095 ITGKSDEG
-1103 GAKVEATIGATAEH
+1103 GKKTKESIDGTAEH
-1117 ISNKS
+1117 IKSKS
-1122 SETTAKV
+1122 SETTTQL
-1129 SSDATTAN
+1129 STDASTAS
-1137 TNVSTNYQQ
+1137 TNVSTSYSQ
-1146 MQANVST
+1146 MSTNTIAST
-1153 STNTM
+1153 STMASGVTTNVNQM
-1158 TADVSNNMMNLANS
+1158 S
-1172 TMTTTSTMQQ
+1172 TNAMDSTTQMQQ
-1182 GVSTNFGMMNADG
+1182 TASTNFGQLNVDG

-1201 LAMNTDT
+1201 LAANADA

-1216 ATAQTGQMNTGV
+1216 ALAQTGQMNTGV
-1228 VSNISQLNANA
+1228 TSNINQLNANA
-1239 SYQMDQLLNNANAS
+1239 SNELNQLMNNANAS
-1253 TAGVNTAANT
+1253 TTGVNTAATT
-1263 NAQLANSGVV
+1263 NAQQASANVV
-1273 SNFQQMQAGATS
+1273 SNFQQMQTGATS
-1285 ATNSMASNAQ
+1285 ATNAMAISAQ
-1295 ADFAK
+1295 TDFGKMA
-1300 VSQQAQQS
+1300 QQAEQS
-1308 SAQLSQAVTA
+1308 SSKMSQSITTNYQNMQKTVTNA
-1318 NYNRMKTAVTESMNA
+1318 MNA

-1339 AGLNKISQVSTSA
+1339 AGLNKISQVSSSA

-1363 FQSVTNSAKS
+1363 FQNVTNSAKS
-1373 GMQAFTSTMQSS
+1373 GMHAFTSTMQSS
-1385 MNQAVSLTRSTCAQI
+1385 MTQAVSLASSACAQI
-1400 SASFGLLPAML
+1400 SSSFGLLPAML
-1411 QMVGFNAGV
+1411 QMVGFNAGI

-1431 SLYALASSIAS
+1431 SLYALAHIIAS
-1442 NIASVMRSALSIHS
+1442 NIANIMRSALDIHS
-1456 PSRVTK
+1456 PSRVMK

-1467 TGEGMYLGMRDW
+1467 TGEGMYLGMKSW
-1479 VSDIKDMA
+1479 VSDINDMA

-1531 LSNQKFEVHN
+1531 LADQKFEVHN

-1551 IKEKDAREKAL
+1551 VKEKDARKKAL
-1562 DAYFT
+1562 DEYFA

>member
-1 MAFDGSVEA
+1 MAFDGSIEA

-98 PIRRAFTRVSA
+98 PIRKAFTRVSA

-114 LGTMKNDVATLGAGI
+114 FGTMKNDVASLGSSI

-135 AFDFNISNAIKS
+135 AFDFDISSAIKS

-158 VDSMASRISSK
+158 IDSMAQRISSK
-169 VHSIG
+169 VHSLG

-187 YKTAFGAIGDSMARL
+187 YKTSFGAIGDSMARL
-202 EARIQSTAGS
+202 EARIQSVAGN

-229 SSMFTGLT
+229 SSMFTNLT
-237 GKANSFADRVKN
+237 SKANSFADRVRN
-249 SFGGRILSSVSNLAS
+249 SFGGRVLSSVSSLAS
-264 TVSGRL
+264 NVSGKL

-279 KAVGALTGIVSHTD
+279 KAVGALTSIVSHTD
-293 RAASASTN
+293 RATSASTN
-301 LLKQVLGVAAAYKA
+301 LLKQVLGVAAAYKL

-321 FIKSTIATAADFEA
+321 FIKGTIATAAEFEA

-504 KQTNL
+504 AQTNM
-509 MKDLGIITEDGS
+509 MKELGIITADGS

-541 KDHLS
+541 KEHLS

-628 LTTFVQWLDKLVD
+628 LTTFVQWVDKLID

-654 TLNSLNPALNQLLN
+654 ALNSLNPALNQLLN

-673 DEQANKFES
+673 DEQANKFKG
-682 TMIKLKPAIMGVV
+682 TMQALKPAVTALVGV
-695 AAFAFGPAVRGL
+695 FAFGPATKGL
-707 TSLTGVMGTVAMKTM
+707 AKMTGLLGNLGTKALTTGSTLGNAFEASANKLLKFNKAGEATATGFRKM
-722 ALGSIASSVFS
+722 AGQ
-733 TAGGFISSFAGKVA
+733 
-747 GIPGVLGGA
+747 
-756 ASRGLSVLSM
+756 GLSAMSM
-766 MTSGIASVMGVAL
+766 MTNGITSVMSIVL
-779 ASIGPAA
+779 AAIGPAA

-806 DQLITLVTTKGPM
+806 DQLITTVTTKGPL
-819 IIQNLVNGITSQLPS
+819 IIQNLVNSITSQLPS
-834 LIASGADLVAKLAQG
+834 LIASGANLVAKLAQG

-857 VNAGIQLIGSLVQ
+857 VDAGIQLIASLVQ

-881 SAVTIIGTLVNSL
+881 SAITIIGTLVDSL

-900 LLAIGMQLLLSIT
+900 LLSIGMQLLLSIT

-920 PQILSTAKQIVTNFI
+920 PQNISTAQQIVTNFV
-935 TNMQAQFPQ
+935 TNLQSHFPQ

-953 MNVVQGII
+953 MNIVNGIVQSLPAII
-961 QALPTIID
+961 QMG
-969 IATQVIV
+969 TQVII
-976 GFIQTILSNLPTILQ
+976 GFLQTILSNLPTILQ

-998 ALVQGLINAL
+998 SLVQGIISSL
-1008 PKIAQSGA
+1008 PQIAQSA
-1016 QIIGQLIM
+1016 VQIIGQMIR
-1024 GLAKALPQLAMAG
+1024 GLAQALPQLIMAG
-1037 VQLVVQLA
+1037 AQLVVQLA
-1045 TSLITGIPK
+1045 LAIIKGLPN
-1054 IVGAAWD
+1054 IVKAAWE
-1061 IIKGFGGALLN
+1061 IIKGFGKALLN
-1072 FIPNALK
+1072 FVPEALK
-1079 GVADAV
+1079 AVADAI

-1095 ISGKSEAG
+1095 ITGKSDEG
-1103 GAKVEATIGATAEH
+1103 GKKTEESINNTAEH
-1117 ISNKS
+1117 IKTKS
-1122 SETTAKV
+1122 SETTTQL
-1129 SSDATTAN
+1129 STDASTAS
-1137 TNVSTNYQQ
+1137 TNVSTSYSQ
-1146 MQANVST
+1146 MSTNAIAST
-1153 STNTM
+1153 SNMSLGVTTNMSQMATNAM
-1158 TADVSNNMMNLANS
+1158 DSTTQLQQTA
-1172 TMTTTSTMQQ
+1172 
-1182 GVSTNFGMMNADG
+1182 STNFGQLNTDG

-1201 LAMNTDT
+1201 LAANADA

-1216 ATAQTGQMNTGV
+1216 ALAQTGQMNTGV
-1228 VSNISQLNANA
+1228 TSNIGQLNANA
-1239 SYQMDQLLNNANAS
+1239 SNELNQLMNNANAS
-1253 TAGVNTAANT
+1253 TTGVNTAATT
-1263 NAQLANSGVV
+1263 NAQQASANVV
-1273 SNFQQMQAGATS
+1273 SNFQQMQSGATS
-1285 ATNSMASNAQ
+1285 ATNAMAISAQ
-1295 ADFAK
+1295 TDFDKMA
-1300 VSQQAQQS
+1300 QQAEQS
-1308 SAQLSQAVTA
+1308 SSKMSQSITTNYQNMQKTVTNA
-1318 NYNRMKTAVTESMNA
+1318 MNA

-1339 AGLNKISQVSTSA
+1339 SGLNKISQVSSSA
-1352 GKQLESAYKST
+1352 GKQLESAFKST
-1363 FQSVTNSAKS
+1363 FQNVTNSAKS

-1385 MNQAVSLTRSTCAQI
+1385 MTQAVSLASSACAQI

-1411 QMVGFNAGV
+1411 QMVGFNAGI

-1431 SLYALASSIAS
+1431 SLYALAHIIAS
-1442 NIASVMRSALSIHS
+1442 NIANIMRSALDIHS
-1456 PSRVTK
+1456 PSRVMK

-1467 TGEGMYLGMRDW
+1467 TGEGMYLGMADW
-1479 VSDIKDMA
+1479 VSDINDMA

-1531 LSNQKFEVHN
+1531 LADQKFEVHN

-1551 IKEKDAREKAL
+1551 VKEKDARKKAL
-1562 DAYFT
+1562 DEYFA

>member
-1 MAFDGSVEA
+1 MAFDGSIEA

-43 SANQMIREVGE
+43 SANQMIREVGQ

-98 PIRRAFTRVSA
+98 PIRKAFTRVSA

-114 LGTMKNDVATLGAGI
+114 LGAMKNDVATLGAGI

-135 AFDFNISNAIKS
+135 AFDFDISKAIKS

-158 VDSMASRISSK
+158 VDSIASRISSK
-169 VHSIG
+169 VHSLG

-187 YKTAFGAIGDSMARL
+187 YKTAFGAIGDAMARL
-202 EARIQSTAGS
+202 EARIQSTAGNL
-212 ITSALGQKVLN
+212 TSALGQKVLN

-229 SSMFTGLT
+229 SSMFTNLT
-237 GKANSFADRVKN
+237 SKANSFAERVQN
-249 SFGGRILSSVSNLAS
+249 SFGGRILSSVNNLAS
-264 TVSGRL
+264 NVSGKL
-270 GNAFQTAGQ
+270 GNAFHTTGQ
-279 KAVGALTGIVSHTD
+279 KAVSALTGIVNHTNQ
-293 RAASASTN
+293 AASASTN
-301 LLKQVLGVAAAYKA
+301 LLKQVLGVAAAYKL
-315 FDLGKR
+315 FDLGKQA
-321 FIKSTIATAADFEA
+321 IKSTVSKAAEFEA
-335 KMSNIKAVTGA
+335 KMSNIKAVTGE

-351 AQFDKAATKAGADTA
+351 KKFNDAAIKAGADTA
-366 FSASEAA
+366 FSAADAA

-383 VSTEDILNGGLTA
+383 VSTKDILNGGLTA

-417 ALNAFR
+417 ALNAFK

-504 KQTNL
+504 AQTNM
-509 MKDLGIITEDGS
+509 MKELGIITADGS
-521 NQFFTAEGKIKSFAE
+521 NQFFTAEGKVKSFAE

-541 KDHLS
+541 KDKLG

-579 ANNMQAAIDKVTVA
+579 ANNMQAAIDKVSA
-593 EVAAEKMNNLKGA
+593 AQVAAEKLNNLKGA
-606 VEILRGS
+606 VEALSGS
-613 FETFQKTLGTAVLPV
+613 WETLQIKVGTAVLPV
-628 LTTFVQWLDKLVD
+628 LTTLVKWIDKLVD
-641 RINNSQGFQKFLD
+641 KLSNSQGLQKFLD
-654 TLNSLNPALNQLLN
+654 ALNSLNPALNQFLN
-668 GTKMT
+668 GAKMT
-673 DEQANKFES
+673 DDQANKFES

-695 AAFAFGPAVRGL
+695 GALAFGPATKGL
-707 TSLTGVMGTVAMKTM
+707 SKMTSLLGNLSIKAITTGSTLGNAFEASAIKLLKINKAGETTATGFRKM
-722 ALGSIASSVFS
+722 AGQ
-733 TAGGFISSFAGKVA
+733 
-747 GIPGVLGGA
+747 
-756 ASRGLSVLSM
+756 GLSAMSM
-766 MTSGIASVMGVAL
+766 MTNGISSVMSVVL
-779 ASIGPAA
+779 AAIGPAA

-794 LGLINQQFGKQI
+794 LGLVNQQFGKQI
-806 DQLITLVTTKGPM
+806 DQLITTVTTKGPM

-881 SAVTIIGTLVNSL
+881 SAVTVIGTLVNSL

-920 PQILSTAKQIVTNFI
+920 PQILSTAQQIVTNFI

-944 ILQQGIQIL
+944 ILEQGIQIL
-953 MNVVQGII
+953 MNVVNGIV
-961 QALPTIID
+961 QALPAIIEMG
-969 IATQVIV
+969 TQVII
-976 GFIQTILSNLPTILQ
+976 GFMQTILSNLPTILQ

-998 ALVQGLINAL
+998 TLVQGIISSL
-1008 PKIAQSGA
+1008 PQIAQSA
-1016 QIIGQLIM
+1016 VQIIGQMIR
-1024 GLAKALPQLAMAG
+1024 GFAQALPQLLMAG
-1037 VQLVVQLA
+1037 AQLVVQLA
-1045 TSLITGIPK
+1045 LAIIKGLPN
-1054 IVGAAWD
+1054 IVKAAWE
-1061 IIKGFGGALLN
+1061 IIKGFGEALLN
-1072 FIPNALK
+1072 FIPEALK
-1079 GVADAV
+1079 AVADAI

-1095 ISGKSEAG
+1095 ITGKSDEG
-1103 GAKVEATIGATAEH
+1103 GKKTEESINNTAEH
-1117 ISNKS
+1117 IKTKS
-1122 SETTAKV
+1122 AETTTQL
-1129 SSDATTAN
+1129 STDASTAS
-1137 TNVSTNYQQ
+1137 TNVSTSYNQ
-1146 MQANVST
+1146 MSANTIAST
-1153 STNTM
+1153 SNMSLGVTANMSQMATNAMDSTTQLQQ
-1158 TADVSNNMMNLANS
+1158 TA
-1172 TMTTTSTMQQ
+1172 
-1182 GVSTNFGMMNADG
+1182 STNFGQLNTDG

-1201 LAMNTDT
+1201 LAANADA

-1216 ATAQTGQMNTGV
+1216 ALAQTGQMNTGV
-1228 VSNISQLNANA
+1228 TTNIGQLNANA
-1239 SYQMDQLLNNANAS
+1239 SNELNQLMNNANAS
-1253 TAGVNTAANT
+1253 TTGVNTAATT
-1263 NAQLANSGVV
+1263 NAQQASANVV
-1273 SNFQQMQAGATS
+1273 SNFQQMQVGATS
-1285 ATNSMASNAQ
+1285 ATNAMAISAQ
-1295 ADFAK
+1295 TDFDKMA
-1300 VSQQAQQS
+1300 QQAEQS
-1308 SAQLSQAVTA
+1308 SSKMSQSITTNYQNMQNTVTS
-1318 NYNRMKTAVTESMNA
+1318 EMNA

-1339 AGLNKISQVSTSA
+1339 SGLNKISQASTQA
-1352 GKQLESAYKST
+1352 GKQLETSYKAT
-1363 FQSVTNSAKS
+1363 FQNVTNSAKS
-1373 GMQAFTSTMQSS
+1373 GMQTFISTMQSS
-1385 MNQAVSLTRSTCAQI
+1385 MARAVSLAGSTCNQI
-1400 SASFGLLPAML
+1400 SASFSLLPALL
-1411 QMVGFNAGV
+1411 QMVGINAGM

-1431 SLYALASSIAS
+1431 ALYALAYSIASSIAS
-1442 NIASVMRSALSIHS
+1442 IMRSALSIHS
-1456 PSRVTK
+1456 PSRVME

-1467 TGEGMYLGMRDW
+1467 TGEGLYIGMKDW
-1479 VSDIKDMA
+1479 VGDIYSMA
-1487 RQYAQ
+1487 KEYAQ

-1562 DAYFT
+1562 DAYFA

>member
-1 MAFDGSVEA
+1 MAFDGSIEA
-10 IIGADLTGY
+10 LIGADLTGY
-19 EKAMSDVVSSTRKA
+19 EKAMSEVVNSTKRA
-33 FQNAAQEASK
+33 FESAAQTASK

-98 PIRRAFTRVSA
+98 PIRRAFTRVSSDVKA
-109 DIKSV
+109 V
-114 LGTMKNDVATLGAGI
+114 FGTMKNDVASLGSSI

-135 AFDFNISNAIKS
+135 VFDFDISKAIKS

-169 VHSIG
+169 VHSLG

-202 EARIQSTAGS
+202 EARIQSVAGNL
-212 ITSALGQKVLN
+212 TNALGQRVLN

-229 SSMFTGLT
+229 SSMFTNLT
-237 GKANSFADRVKN
+237 TKANSFADRVKN
-249 SFGGRILSSVSNLAS
+249 SFGGRVISSVNSLAS
-264 TVSGRL
+264 TVSGKL
-270 GNAFQTAGQ
+270 GGAFQTAGQ
-279 KAVGALTGIVSHTD
+279 KAVGALTGIVNHTD

-301 LLKQVLGVAAAYKA
+301 LIKQVLGVAAAYKL
-315 FDLGKR
+315 FDLGKQA
-321 FIKSTIATAADFEA
+321 IKSTVSKAAEFEA
-335 KMSNIKAVTGA
+335 KMSNIKAVTGE

-351 AQFDKAATKAGADTA
+351 KKFNDAAIKAGADTA
-366 FSASEAA
+366 FSAADAA

-383 VSTEDILNGGLTA
+383 VSTKDILNGGLTA

-417 ALNAFR
+417 ALNAFK

-504 KQTNL
+504 AQRN
-509 MKDLGIITEDGS
+509 MMMDLGIVTEDGA
-521 NQFFTAEGKIKSFAE
+521 NKFFTAEGKIKSFAE

-541 KDHLS
+541 KEHLG

-579 ANNMQAAIDKVTVA
+579 ANKMQEAIDKVTA
-593 EVAAEKMNNLKGA
+593 AQVAAEKLNNLKGA
-606 VEILRGS
+606 VEALSGS
-613 FETFQKTLGTAVLPV
+613 WETLQIKIGTAVLPV
-628 LTTFVQWLDKLVD
+628 LTTLVQWIDKLVD
-641 RINNSQGFQKFLD
+641 KLSNSQGLQKFLD
-654 TLNSLNPALNQLLN
+654 GLNSLNPALNQFLN

-673 DEQANKFES
+673 DEQSNKFKG
-682 TMIKLKPAIMGVV
+682 TMQALKPAVTGLVG
-695 AAFAFGPAVRGL
+695 AFAFGPAVRGL
-707 TSLTGVMGTVAMKTM
+707 TSLTGIMGTVASKTM
-722 ALGSIASSVFS
+722 ALGGVASSAFS
-733 TAGGFISSFAGKVA
+733 SAGGMISGFVGKIGA
-747 GIPGVLGGA
+747 IPGALGGA
-756 ASRGLSVLSM
+756 ASQGLSVLGM
-766 MTSGIASVMGVAL
+766 MTSGIASVMGIAL

-806 DQLITLVTTKGPM
+806 DQLITLVTTKGPQ
-819 IIQNLVNGITSQLPS
+819 IIQNLVTGITSQLPS
-834 LIASGADLVAKLAQG
+834 LIASGADLVAKLAQA

-857 VNAGIQLIGSLVQ
+857 VDAGIQLIASLVQ

-881 SAVTIIGTLVNSL
+881 SAITVIGSFVDTLL
-894 LSALPQ
+894 QALPR
-900 LLAIGMQLLLSIT
+900 LLSIGMELLVNIT
-913 QGILQNL
+913 NGILQNL
-920 PQILSTAKQIVTNFI
+920 PQLMTTAQQIVTNFI
-935 TNMQAQFPQ
+935 TSMQANFPQ
-944 ILQQGIQIL
+944 ILEQGIQVL
-953 MNVVQGII
+953 MNLVNGIV
-961 QALPTIID
+961 QALPTIIE

-998 ALVQGLINAL
+998 TLVQGIISSL
-1008 PKIAQSGA
+1008 PQIAQSA
-1016 QIIGQLIM
+1016 VQIIGQMIR
-1024 GLAKALPQLAMAG
+1024 GFAQALPQLLMAG

-1045 TSLITGIPK
+1045 LA
-1054 IVGAAWD
+1054 IVKGLPNIVSAAWE
-1061 IIKGFGGALLN
+1061 IIKGFGEALLN
-1072 FIPNALK
+1072 FVPEALK
-1079 GVADAV
+1079 AVADAI

-1095 ISGKSEAG
+1095 ITGKSDEG
-1103 GAKVEATIGATAEH
+1103 GEKTKASIDGTAEH
-1117 ISNKS
+1117 IKSKS
-1122 SETTAKV
+1122 SETTAQL
-1129 SSDATTAN
+1129 STDATTA
-1137 TNVSTNYQQ
+1137 S
-1146 MQANVST
+1146 ANVTGAYSQMSMNAVTST
-1153 STNTM
+1153 SNMSTGVTTNMSQMATNAM
-1158 TADVSNNMMNLANS
+1158 DSTTQLQQTA
-1172 TMTTTSTMQQ
+1172 
-1182 GVSTNFGMMNADG
+1182 STNFNTLNTNGTMDLQALAANAD
-1195 TMNMQQ
+1195 
-1201 LAMNTDT
+1201 A
-1208 SFNQMNAN
+1208 SFNQMNMN
-1216 ATAQTGQMNTGV
+1216 ALTQTGQMNTGV
-1228 VSNISQLNANA
+1228 TSNISQLNANA
-1239 SYQMDQLLNNANAS
+1239 SNELNQLMNNANAS
-1253 TAGVNTAANT
+1253 TTGVNTAATT
-1263 NAQLANSGVV
+1263 NAQQASTNVV
-1273 SNFQQMQAGATS
+1273 SNFQQMQAGATT
-1285 ATNSMASNAQ
+1285 ATNAMAISAQ
-1295 ADFAK
+1295 TDFGKMAE
-1300 VSQQAQQS
+1300 QAEQS
-1308 SAQLSQAVTA
+1308 SSKMSQAITTNYQNMQNTVTQA
-1318 NYNRMKTAVTESMNA
+1318 INA

-1339 AGLNKISQVSTSA
+1339 SGLNKISQVSSSA
-1352 GKQLESAYKST
+1352 GKQLESSFKST
-1363 FQSVTNSAKS
+1363 FQNVTNSAKS

-1385 MNQAVSLTRSTCAQI
+1385 MARAVSLASSSCNQI
-1400 SASFGLLPAML
+1400 SASFSLLPALL
-1411 QMVGFNAGV
+1411 QMVGFNAGM

-1442 NIASVMRSALSIHS
+1442 NIAAVMRSALSIHS

-1467 TGEGMYLGMRDW
+1467 TGEGMYLGMKDW
-1479 VSDIKDMA
+1479 VSDINDMA

-1492 AITDQDYQTNSVLT
+1492 AIMDQDYQTNSVLT

-1531 LSNQKFEVHN
+1531 LADQKFEVHN

-1551 IKEKDAREKAL
+1551 VKEKDARKKAL
-1562 DAYFT
+1562 DEYFA

>member
-187 YKTAFGAIGDSMARL
+187 YKTAFGSIGDSMARL

-237 GKANSFADRVKN
+237 SKANSFADRVKN

-1239 SYQMDQLLNNANAS
+1239 SYQMDQLLNNANSS

-1285 ATNSMASNAQ
+1285 ATNAMASNAQ

-1308 SAQLSQAVTA
+1308 SAQLSQAVTN
-1318 NYNRMKTAVTESMNA
+1318 NYNQMKTAVTNSMNA

-1339 AGLNKISQVSTSA
+1339 AGLTKISQVSSSA
-1352 GKQLESAYKST
+1352 GKQLESAFKST

-1385 MNQAVSLTRSTCAQI
+1385 MTQAVSLASSACAQI

-1431 SLYALASSIAS
+1431 SLYALAFSIAS
-1442 NIASVMRSALSIHS
+1442 NIASVMRSALDVHS

-1531 LSNQKFEVHN
+1531 LASQKFEVHN

>member
-1 MAFDGSVEA
+1 MAFDGSIEA

-98 PIRRAFTRVSA
+98 PIRRAFTRVSG

-114 LGTMKNDVATLGAGI
+114 LSTMKNDVATLGAGI

-158 VDSMASRISSK
+158 VDSMAQRISSK

-237 GKANSFADRVKN
+237 SKANSFADRVKN
-249 SFGGRILSSVSNLAS
+249 SFGGKILSSVSNLAS

-279 KAVGALTGIVSHTD
+279 KAVGALTSIVSHTD
-293 RAASASTN
+293 RATSASTN
-301 LLKQVLGVAAAYKA
+301 LLKQVLGVAAAYKL
-315 FDLGKR
+315 FDLGKQA
-321 FIKSTIATAADFEA
+321 IKSTVSKAAEFEA
-335 KMSNIKAVTGA
+335 KMSNIKAVTGESEA
-346 SAETM
+346 TM
-351 AQFDKAATKAGADTA
+351 KKFNDAAIKAGADTA
-366 FSASEAA
+366 FSAAEAA

-383 VSTEDILNGGLTA
+383 VSTKDILNGGLTA

-417 ALNAFR
+417 ALNAFK

-504 KQTNL
+504 AQTNM
-509 MKDLGIITEDGS
+509 MKELGIITADGS

-541 KDHLS
+541 KDHLG

-579 ANNMQAAIDKVTVA
+579 ANNMQEAIDKVTA
-593 EVAAEKMNNLKGA
+593 AQVAAEKLNNLKGA
-606 VEILRGS
+606 VEALSGS
-613 FETFQKTLGTAVLPV
+613 WETLQIQVGTAVLPV
-628 LTTFVQWLDKLVD
+628 LTTLVKWIDKLVD
-641 RINNSQGFQKFLD
+641 KISNSQGLQKFLD
-654 TLNSLNPALNQLLN
+654 ALNSLNPALNQFLN

-673 DEQANKFES
+673 EDQANKFES

-695 AAFAFGPAVRGL
+695 GALAFGPATKGL
-707 TSLTGVMGTVAMKTM
+707 SKMTSLLGNLSIKAITTGSTLGNAFEASANKLLKINKAGETTATGFRKM
-722 ALGSIASSVFS
+722 AGQ
-733 TAGGFISSFAGKVA
+733 
-747 GIPGVLGGA
+747 
-756 ASRGLSVLSM
+756 GLSVMSM
-766 MTSGIASVMGVAL
+766 MTNGISSVMSVVL
-779 ASIGPAA
+779 AAIGPAA

-794 LGLINQQFGKQI
+794 LGLVNQQFGKQI

-881 SAVTIIGTLVNSL
+881 SAVTIIGTLANSL

-1201 LAMNTDT
+1201 LAMNADT

-1216 ATAQTGQMNTGV
+1216 AVAQTGQMNTGV
-1228 VSNISQLNANA
+1228 TTNIGQLNANA
-1239 SYQMDQLLNNANAS
+1239 SNELNQLMNNANAS
-1253 TAGVNTAANT
+1253 TAGVNTAATT

-1285 ATNSMASNAQ
+1285 ATNAMANNAQ

-1318 NYNRMKTAVTESMNA
+1318 NYNQMKTAVTNSMNA

-1339 AGLNKISQVSTSA
+1339 AGLNKISQVSSSA
-1352 GKQLESAYKST
+1352 GKQLESAFKST

>member
-1 MAFDGSVEA
+1 MAFDGSIEA
-10 IIGADLTGY
+10 LIGADLTEY
-19 EKAMSDVVSSTRKA
+19 DKAMAEVVSSTKKA
-33 FQNAAQEASK
+33 FESAAQSASK

-54 LMNRLANSNQ
+54 LMNRLAKSNQ
-64 NIGSKIGQGLTG
+64 SSGSKIAQGLTG
-76 GFKIALGELQRISS
+76 GVKIAIGELHRIAS
-90 NIGAKLPD
+90 NISAKLPD
-98 PIRRAFTRVSA
+98 PIRKGFVRLSNEV
-109 DIKSV
+109 KSV
-114 LGTMKNDVATLGAGI
+114 ISVMKGDISSFGSKI
-129 NSKIKK
+129 NSGFKK
-135 AFDFNISNAIKS
+135 AFSFDISKAIKS
-147 PKSAFAEMANS
+147 PKSAFAELANS
-158 VDSMASRISSK
+158 VDSMAGRISSK

-212 ITSALGQKVLN
+212 ITSALGQRVLN

-229 SSMFTGLT
+229 SSMFSSLT
-237 GKANSFADRVKN
+237 TKANSFADRVRN
-249 SFGGRILSSVSNLAS
+249 SFGGRVLSSVSNLAS
-264 TVSGRL
+264 NVSGKL

-279 KAVGALTGIVSHTD
+279 KAVGALTSIVSHTD

-321 FIKSTIATAADFEA
+321 FIKSTIATAAEFEA

-494 MLMNLQPQTK
+494 MLMNLQPQTE
-504 KQTNL
+504 KQMNL
-509 MKDLGIITEDGS
+509 MRELGIITEDGS

-541 KDHLS
+541 KDKLG

-579 ANNMQAAIDKVTVA
+579 ANKMQDAIDKVTVA

-628 LTTFVQWLDKLVD
+628 LTTFVKWLDKLVD

-654 TLNSLNPALNQLLN
+654 ALNSLNPALNQFLN

-673 DEQANKFES
+673 DDQTNKFES
-682 TMIKLKPAIMGVV
+682 TMVKLKPAILGVV
-695 AAFAFGPAVRGL
+695 GALAFGPAVRGL
-707 TSLTGVMGTVAMKTM
+707 TSLTGVMGTVASKTL
-722 ALGSIASSVFS
+722 ALGSATSGAMK
-733 TAGGFISSFAGKVA
+733 TAGGFISSFTGKIA
-747 GIPGVLGGA
+747 GIPGVLGSATSQGM
-756 ASRGLSVLSM
+756 SILSV
-766 MTSGIASVMGVAL
+766 MTSGIASVMGIAL

-806 DQLITLVTTKGPM
+806 DQLLQTVTTKGPQ
-819 IIQNLVNGITSQLPS
+819 IIQNLVSGITSQLPS
-834 LIASGADLVAKLAQG
+834 LIASGANLVAKLAQA

-857 VNAGIQLIGSLVQ
+857 VDAGIQLISSLVQ
-870 GVGQNASSLIS
+870 GVGQNAGSLIS
-881 SAVTIIGTLVNSL
+881 SAITVIGSFVDTLLQALPRLLSIGMELLVNVTNGIL
-894 LSALPQ
+894 QNMPQ
-900 LLAIGMQLLLSIT
+900 LLATVQ
-913 QGILQNL
+913 
-920 PQILSTAKQIVTNFI
+920 QIATNFI
-935 TNMQAQFPQ
+935 TSLQANFPS
-944 ILQQGIQIL
+944 ILEQGIQIL

-961 QALPTIID
+961 QALPTIIQ

-976 GFIQTILSNLPTILQ
+976 GFIQTILSNLPMILQ
-991 GGIQLIV
+991 GGIQLII
-998 ALVQGLINAL
+998 ALVQGLISAL
-1008 PKIAQSGA
+1008 PQIAQSGM

-1024 GLAKALPQLAMAG
+1024 GLAQALPQLAMAG
-1037 VQLVVQLA
+1037 LQLIVQLA
-1045 TSLITGIPK
+1045 TSLITGIPN
-1054 IVGAAWD
+1054 IIGAAWD

-1095 ISGKSEAG
+1095 ISGKSEEG
-1103 GAKVEATIGATAEH
+1103 GAKVEATIGATADH

-1195 TMNMQQ
+1195 TMNMQT
-1201 LAMNTDT
+1201 LAMNTDE

-1216 ATAQTGQMNTGV
+1216 AVAQTGQMNTGV
-1228 VSNISQLNANA
+1228 VSNVSNLNASA
-1239 SYQMDQLLNNANAS
+1239 SNELNQLMNNANAS

-1273 SNFQQMQAGATS
+1273 SNFQQMQAGATT
-1285 ATNSMASNAQ
+1285 ATNTMASNAQ

-1308 SAQLSQAVTA
+1308 STQLSQAVTN
-1318 NYNRMKTAVTESMNA
+1318 NYNQMKTAVTNSMNA

-1339 AGLNKISQVSTSA
+1339 AGLTKISQATTQA
-1352 GKQLESAYKST
+1352 GKQLVDMFTQSFKGVMNAAKQGMSA
-1363 FQSVTNSAKS
+1363 VVSAMSS
-1373 GMQAFTSTMQSS
+1373 GLK
-1385 MNQAVSLTRSTCAQI
+1385 QAVSLAQ
-1400 SASFGLLPAML
+1400 SAGSNIVSIFSQLGGSLSS
-1411 QMVGFNAGV
+1411 VGFNAGV
-1420 GLYNGLASMAG
+1420 GLFNGLASMAG
-1431 SLYALASSIAS
+1431 SLYSLAHSIAS
-1442 NIASVMRSALSIHS
+1442 NIANIMRSALDIHS
-1456 PSRVTK
+1456 PSRVMK

-1467 TGEGMYLGMRDW
+1467 TGEGLYIGMRDW
-1479 VSDIKDMA
+1479 VSDINDMS

-1492 AITDQDYQTNSVLT
+1492 AITEQDYQTNSTMT

-1531 LSNQKFEVHN
+1531 LADQKFEVHN

-1551 IKEKDAREKAL
+1551 VKEKDARKKSL
-1562 DAYFT
+1562 DEYFA

>member
-1 MAFDGSVEA
+1 MAFDGSIEA

-76 GFKIALGELQRISS
+76 GLKIALGELQRISS

-98 PIRRAFTRVSA
+98 PIRRAFTRVSG

-114 LGTMKNDVATLGAGI
+114 LSTMKNDVATLGAGI

-158 VDSMASRISSK
+158 VDSMAQRISSK

-237 GKANSFADRVKN
+237 SKANSFADRVKN
-249 SFGGRILSSVSNLAS
+249 SFGGKILSSVSNLAS

-279 KAVGALTGIVSHTD
+279 KAVGALTSIVSHTD
-293 RAASASTN
+293 RATSASTN
-301 LLKQVLGVAAAYKA
+301 LLKQVLGVAAAYKL
-315 FDLGKR
+315 FDLGKQA
-321 FIKSTIATAADFEA
+321 IKSTVSKAAEFEA
-335 KMSNIKAVTGA
+335 KMSNIKAVTGESEA
-346 SAETM
+346 TM
-351 AQFDKAATKAGADTA
+351 KKFNDAAIKAGADTA
-366 FSASEAA
+366 FSAAEAA

-383 VSTEDILNGGLTA
+383 VSTKDILNGGLTA

-417 ALNAFR
+417 ALNAFK

-504 KQTNL
+504 AQTNM
-509 MKDLGIITEDGS
+509 MKELGIITADGS

-541 KDHLS
+541 KDHLG

-579 ANNMQAAIDKVTVA
+579 ANSMQAAIDKVTA
-593 EVAAEKMNNLKGA
+593 AQVAAEKLNNLKGA
-606 VEILRGS
+606 VEALSGS
-613 FETFQKTLGTAVLPV
+613 WETLQIKVGTAVLPV
-628 LTTFVQWLDKLVD
+628 LTTLVKWIDKLVD
-641 RINNSQGFQKFLD
+641 KISNSQGLQKFLD
-654 TLNSLNPALNQLLN
+654 ALNSLNPALNQFLN

-673 DEQANKFES
+673 EDQANKFES

-695 AAFAFGPAVRGL
+695 GALAFGPAVRGL

-722 ALGSIASSVFS
+722 ALGSIASSAFR

-766 MTSGIASVMGVAL
+766 MASGIASVMGIAL

-857 VNAGIQLIGSLVQ
+857 VDAGVQLIGSLVQ
-870 GVGQNASSLIS
+870 GVGQNAGSLIS

-1153 STNTM
+1153 STSTM

-1216 ATAQTGQMNTGV
+1216 AVAQTGQMNTGV
-1228 VSNISQLNANA
+1228 TTNIGQLNANA
-1239 SYQMDQLLNNANAS
+1239 SNELNQLMNNANAS
-1253 TAGVNTAANT
+1253 TAGVNAVANA

-1285 ATNSMASNAQ
+1285 ATNAMASNAQ

-1442 NIASVMRSALSIHS
+1442 NIAAIMRSALDIHS

-1462 KIGGF
+1462 KIGSF
-1467 TGEGMYLGMRDW
+1467 TGEGMYLGMADW
-1479 VSDIKDMA
+1479 VSDINSVA

-1531 LSNQKFEVHN
+1531 LADQKFEVHN

-1562 DAYFT
+1562 DAYFA

>member
-1 MAFDGSVEA
+1 MAFDGSIEA
-10 IIGADLTGY
+10 LIGADLTGY

-98 PIRRAFTRVSA
+98 PIRKAFTRVST

-114 LGTMKNDVATLGAGI
+114 LGTMKNDVATLGADI

-158 VDSMASRISSK
+158 VDSMAQRISSK

-229 SSMFTGLT
+229 SSMFTNLT
-237 GKANSFADRVKN
+237 SKANGFADRVKN
-249 SFGGRILSSVSNLAS
+249 SFGGRILSSVNNLAS
-264 TVSGRL
+264 NVSGKL
-270 GNAFQTAGQ
+270 GNAFHTTGQ
-279 KAVGALTGIVSHTD
+279 KAVSALTGIVNHTNQ
-293 RAASASTN
+293 AASASTN
-301 LLKQVLGVAAAYKA
+301 LVKQVLGVAAAYKL
-315 FDLGKR
+315 FDLGKQA
-321 FIKSTIATAADFEA
+321 IKSTVSKAAEFEA
-335 KMSNIKAVTGA
+335 KMSNIKAVTGE

-351 AQFDKAATKAGADTA
+351 KKFNDAAIKAGADTA
-366 FSASEAA
+366 FSAADAA

-383 VSTEDILNGGLTA
+383 VSTKDILNGGLTA

-504 KQTNL
+504 AQTNM
-509 MKDLGIITEDGS
+509 MKELGIITADGS

-541 KDHLS
+541 KERLG

-579 ANNMQAAIDKVTVA
+579 ANNMQAAIDKVSA
-593 EVAAEKMNNLKGA
+593 AQVAAEKLNNLKGA
-606 VEILRGS
+606 VEALSGS
-613 FETFQKTLGTAVLPV
+613 WETFQIKVGTAVLPI
-628 LTTFVQWLDKLVD
+628 LTTLVKWIDKLVD
-641 RINNSQGFQKFLD
+641 KLSNSQGVQNFLNAIE
-654 TLNSLNPALNQLLN
+654 TINPALNQLLN
-668 GTKMT
+668 GTKMV

-695 AAFAFGPAVRGL
+695 GALAFGPAVRGIKMI
-707 TSLTGVMGTVAMKTM
+707 SGAIAPVARSIVGFGTV
-722 ALGSIASSVFS
+722 ASSVFES
-733 TAGGFISSFAGKVA
+733 AAGSVISFGSKVGGVTSVLGRVA
-747 GIPGVLGGA
+747 GEGIGI
-756 ASRGLSVLSM
+756 LSM
-766 MTSGIASVMGVAL
+766 MTSGIASVMGIAL

-806 DQLITLVTTKGPM
+806 DQLITTVTTKGPL
-819 IIQNLVNGITSQLPS
+819 IIQNLVNSITGQLPS

-857 VNAGIQLIGSLVQ
+857 VDAGIQLIGSLVQ
-870 GVGQNASSLIS
+870 GVGQNAGSLIS
-881 SAVTIIGTLVNSL
+881 SAVTVIGTLVDSL

-920 PQILSTAKQIVTNFI
+920 PQILTTVQQIVTNFI

-1037 VQLVVQLA
+1037 LQLIVQLA

-1103 GAKVEATIGATAEH
+1103 GAKVEATIGATADH

-1146 MQANVST
+1146 MQSNVST

-1172 TMTTTSTMQQ
+1172 TMTSTTTMQQ

-1273 SNFQQMQAGATS
+1273 SNFQQMQAGATT
-1285 ATNSMASNAQ
+1285 ATNTMANNAQ

-1300 VSQQAQQS
+1300 VTQQAQQS
-1308 SAQLSQAVTA
+1308 SAQLSQAVTT
-1318 NYNRMKTAVTESMNA
+1318 NYQNMQKTVTSAMNA

-1339 AGLNKISQVSTSA
+1339 AGLNKISQVSSSA
-1352 GKQLESAYKST
+1352 GKQLESAFKST

-1373 GMQAFTSTMQSS
+1373 GMQAFTSTMHSS

-1420 GLYNGLASMAG
+1420 GLFNGLASMAG
-1431 SLYALASSIAS
+1431 SLYNLAHSIAS
-1442 NIASVMRSALSIHS
+1442 NIAAIMRSALDIHS
-1456 PSRVTK
+1456 PSRVMKT
-1462 KIGGF
+1462 IGGF
-1467 TGEGMYLGMRDW
+1467 TGEGLYIGMKDW
-1479 VSDIKDMA
+1479 VGDIKAMSKE
-1487 RQYAQ
+1487 YAQ

-1562 DAYFT
+1562 DAYFS

>member
-1285 ATNSMASNAQ
+1285 ATNAMASNAQ

>member
-1 MAFDGSVEA
+1 MAFDGSIEA
-10 IIGADLTGY
+10 LIGADLTEY
-19 EKAMSDVVSSTRKA
+19 DKAMAEVVSSTKKA
-33 FQNAAQEASK
+33 FESAAQSASK

-54 LMNRLANSNQ
+54 LMNRLAKSNQ
-64 NIGSKIGQGLTG
+64 SSGSKIAQGLTG
-76 GFKIALGELQRISS
+76 GVKIAIGELHRIAS

-98 PIRRAFTRVSA
+98 PIRKGFVRLSNEV
-109 DIKSV
+109 KSV
-114 LGTMKNDVATLGAGI
+114 ISVMKGDISSFGSKI
-129 NSKIKK
+129 NSGFKK
-135 AFDFNISNAIKS
+135 AFSFDISKAIKS
-147 PKSAFAEMANS
+147 PKSAFAELANS
-158 VDSMASRISSK
+158 VDSMAQRISSK
-169 VHSIG
+169 AHSIG
-174 SVFTNSANNMSGS
+174 TVFANSAKNMSGP
-187 YKTAFGAIGDSMARL
+187 YKTAFDGISSYLASF
-202 EARIQSTAGS
+202 EAKVQGISGR

-229 SSMFTGLT
+229 SSMFSNLT
-237 GKANSFADRVKN
+237 SKANNFADRVRN
-249 SFGGRILSSVSNLAS
+249 SFGGRVLSSVSNLAS
-264 TVSGRL
+264 NVSGKL

-321 FIKSTIATAADFEA
+321 FIKSTIATAAEFEA

-494 MLMNLQPQTK
+494 MLMNLQPQTE
-504 KQTNL
+504 KQMNL
-509 MKDLGIITEDGS
+509 MRELGIITEDGS

-541 KDHLS
+541 KDKLG

-579 ANNMQAAIDKVTVA
+579 ANKMQDAIDKVSA
-593 EVAAEKMNNLKGA
+593 AQVAAEKLNNLKGA
-606 VEILRGS
+606 VEALSGS
-613 FETFQKTLGTAVLPV
+613 WETLQIKIGTAVLPV
-628 LTTFVQWLDKLVD
+628 LTTLVKWIDKLVD
-641 RINNSQGFQKFLD
+641 KLSNSQGLQNFLD
-654 TLNSLNPALNQLLN
+654 ALNSLNPALNQLLN

-673 DEQANKFES
+673 GEQAQKFS
-682 TMIKLKPAIMGVV
+682 NTMSKIKPVIMGVV
-695 AAFAFGPAVRGL
+695 GALAFGPAVRGIKMFSGAIAPVARSML
-707 TSLTGVMGTVAMKTM
+707 GFGT
-722 ALGSIASSVFS
+722 IASNAFT
-733 TAGGFISSFAGKVA
+733 TAGES
-747 GIPGVLGGA
+747 VLGFGRKLGGVPRVLGRV
-756 ASRGLSVLSM
+756 SGEGLGILSM
-766 MTSGIASVMGVAL
+766 MSSGIASVMGIAL

-806 DQLITLVTTKGPM
+806 DQLLQTVTTKGPQ
-819 IIQNLVNGITSQLPS
+819 IIQELVSGITSQLPS
-834 LIASGADLVAKLAQG
+834 LIASGANLVAKLAQA

-857 VNAGIQLIGSLVQ
+857 VDAGIQLISSLVQ
-870 GVGQNASSLIS
+870 GVGQNAGSLIS
-881 SAVTIIGTLVNSL
+881 SAITVIGSFVDTLLQALPRLLSIGMELLVNVTNGIL
-894 LSALPQ
+894 QNMPQ
-900 LLAIGMQLLLSIT
+900 LLATVQ
-913 QGILQNL
+913 
-920 PQILSTAKQIVTNFI
+920 QIATNFI
-935 TNMQAQFPQ
+935 TNLQANFPS
-944 ILQQGIQIL
+944 ILEQGIQIL

-961 QALPTIID
+961 QALPTIIQ

-976 GFIQTILSNLPTILQ
+976 GFIQTILSNLPMILQ
-991 GGIQLIV
+991 GGIQLII
-998 ALVQGLINAL
+998 ALVQGLISAL
-1008 PKIAQSGA
+1008 PQIAQSGM

-1024 GLAKALPQLAMAG
+1024 GLAQALPQLAMAG
-1037 VQLVVQLA
+1037 LQLIVQLA
-1045 TSLITGIPK
+1045 TSLITGIPN
-1054 IVGAAWD
+1054 IIGAAWD

-1095 ISGKSEAG
+1095 ISGKSEEG
-1103 GAKVEATIGATAEH
+1103 GAKVEATIGATADH

-1195 TMNMQQ
+1195 TMNMQT

-1216 ATAQTGQMNTGV
+1216 AVAQTGQMNTGV
-1228 VSNISQLNANA
+1228 VSNVSNLNASA
-1239 SYQMDQLLNNANAS
+1239 SNELNQLMNNANAS

-1273 SNFQQMQAGATS
+1273 SNFQQMQAGATT
-1285 ATNSMASNAQ
+1285 ATNTMANNAQ

-1308 SAQLSQAVTA
+1308 STQLSQAVTN
-1318 NYNRMKTAVTESMNA
+1318 NYNQMKTAVTNSMNA

-1339 AGLNKISQVSTSA
+1339 DGLTKISQATTQA
-1352 GKQLESAYKST
+1352 GKQLVDMFTQSFKSVMNAAKQGMSA
-1363 FQSVTNSAKS
+1363 VVSAMSS
-1373 GMQAFTSTMQSS
+1373 GLK
-1385 MNQAVSLTRSTCAQI
+1385 QAVSLAQ
-1400 SASFGLLPAML
+1400 SAGSNIVSIFSQLGGSLSS
-1411 QMVGFNAGV
+1411 VGFNAGV
-1420 GLYNGLASMAG
+1420 GLFNGLASMAG
-1431 SLYALASSIAS
+1431 SLYSLAHSIAS
-1442 NIASVMRSALSIHS
+1442 NIANIMRSALDIHS
-1456 PSRVTK
+1456 PSRVMK

-1467 TGEGMYLGMRDW
+1467 TGEGLYIGMRDW
-1479 VSDIKDMA
+1479 VSDINDMS

-1492 AITDQDYQTNSVLT
+1492 AITEQDYQTNSTMT

-1531 LSNQKFEVHN
+1531 LADQKFEVHN

-1551 IKEKDAREKAL
+1551 VKEKDARKKAL
-1562 DAYFT
+1562 DEYFA

>member
-1 MAFDGSVEA
+1 MAFDGSIEA

-19 EKAMSDVVSSTRKA
+19 EKAMSDVVNSTRKA

-43 SANQMIREVGE
+43 SANQMIREVGQ

-98 PIRRAFTRVSA
+98 PIRKAFTRVSA

-114 LGTMKNDVATLGAGI
+114 LGVMKNDVATLGAGI

-135 AFDFNISNAIKS
+135 AFDFDISKAIKS

-158 VDSMASRISSK
+158 VDSMAQRISSK
-169 VHSIG
+169 VHSLG

-187 YKTAFGAIGDSMARL
+187 YKTAFGAIGDAMARL
-202 EARIQSTAGS
+202 EARIQSTAGNL
-212 ITSALGQKVLN
+212 TSALGQKVLN

-229 SSMFTGLT
+229 SSMFTNLT
-237 GKANSFADRVKN
+237 SKANSFAERVQN
-249 SFGGRILSSVSNLAS
+249 SFGGRILSSVNNLAS
-264 TVSGRL
+264 NVSGKL
-270 GNAFQTAGQ
+270 GNAFHTTGQ
-279 KAVGALTGIVSHTD
+279 KAVSALTGIVNHTNQ
-293 RAASASTN
+293 AASASTN
-301 LLKQVLGVAAAYKA
+301 LLKQVLGVAAAYKL
-315 FDLGKR
+315 FDLGKQA
-321 FIKSTIATAADFEA
+321 IKSTVSKAAEFEA
-335 KMSNIKAVTGA
+335 KMSNIKAVTGE

-351 AQFDKAATKAGADTA
+351 KKFNDAAIKAGADTA
-366 FSASEAA
+366 FSAA

-383 VSTEDILNGGLTA
+383 VSTKDILNGGLTA

-504 KQTNL
+504 AQTNM
-509 MKDLGIITEDGS
+509 MKELGIITADGS

-541 KDHLS
+541 KEHLG

-579 ANNMQAAIDKVTVA
+579 ANNMQAAIDKVSA
-593 EVAAEKMNNLKGA
+593 AQVAAEKLNNLKGA
-606 VEILRGS
+606 VEALSGS
-613 FETFQKTLGTAVLPV
+613 WETLQIKIGTAVLPV
-628 LTTFVQWLDKLVD
+628 LTTLVQWIDKLVD
-641 RINNSQGFQKFLD
+641 KLSNSQGLQKFLD
-654 TLNSLNPALNQLLN
+654 GLNSLNPALNQFLN

-673 DEQANKFES
+673 DEQSNKFKG
-682 TMIKLKPAIMGVV
+682 TMQALKPAVTGLVG
-695 AAFAFGPAVRGL
+695 AFAFGPAVRGL
-707 TSLTGVMGTVAMKTM
+707 TSLTGVMGTVASKTM
-722 ALGSIASSVFS
+722 ALGSVASSAFS
-733 TAGGFISSFAGKVA
+733 SAGGMISGFVGKIG
-747 GIPGVLGGA
+747 GIPGALGGA
-756 ASRGLSVLSM
+756 ASQGLSVLGM
-766 MTSGIASVMGVAL
+766 MTSGIASVMGIAL

-794 LGLINQQFGKQI
+794 LGLINQQFGQQI
-806 DQLITLVTTKGPM
+806 DQLITLVTTKGPQ

-857 VNAGIQLIGSLVQ
+857 VDAGIQLIGSLVQ
-870 GVGQNASSLIS
+870 GVGQNAGSLIS
-881 SAVTIIGTLVNSL
+881 SAVTVIGTLVNSL

-920 PQILSTAKQIVTNFI
+920 PQILTTAQQIVTNFI

-944 ILQQGIQIL
+944 ILEQGIQIL
-953 MNVVQGII
+953 MNVVNGIV
-961 QALPTIID
+961 QALPAIIEMG
-969 IATQVIV
+969 TQVII
-976 GFIQTILSNLPTILQ
+976 GFMQTILSNLPTILQ

-998 ALVQGLINAL
+998 TLVQGIINSL
-1008 PKIAQSGA
+1008 PQIAQSA
-1016 QIIGQLIM
+1016 VQIIGQMIR
-1024 GLAKALPQLAMAG
+1024 GFAQALPQLLMAG
-1037 VQLVVQLA
+1037 AQLVVQLA
-1045 TSLITGIPK
+1045 LAIIKGLPN
-1054 IVGAAWD
+1054 IVTAAWE

-1072 FIPNALK
+1072 FVPEALK
-1079 GVADAV
+1079 AVADAI

-1095 ISGKSEAG
+1095 ITGKSDEG
-1103 GAKVEATIGATAEH
+1103 GKKTEESINNTAEH
-1117 ISNKS
+1117 IKTKS
-1122 SETTAKV
+1122 SETTTQL
-1129 SSDATTAN
+1129 STDASTAS
-1137 TNVSTNYQQ
+1137 TNVSTSYNQ
-1146 MQANVST
+1146 MSANTIAST
-1153 STNTM
+1153 SNMSLGVTSNMSQMATNAMDSTTQLQQ
-1158 TADVSNNMMNLANS
+1158 TA
-1172 TMTTTSTMQQ
+1172 
-1182 GVSTNFGMMNADG
+1182 STNFGQLNTDG
-1195 TMNMQQ
+1195 TMNLQQ
-1201 LAMNTDT
+1201 LAANADA

-1216 ATAQTGQMNTGV
+1216 ALAQTGQMNTGV
-1228 VSNISQLNANA
+1228 TSNIGQLNANA
-1239 SYQMDQLLNNANAS
+1239 SNELNQLMNNANAS
-1253 TAGVNTAANT
+1253 TTGVNTAATT
-1263 NAQLANSGVV
+1263 NAQQASANVV
-1273 SNFQQMQAGATS
+1273 ANFQQMQTGATS
-1285 ATNSMASNAQ
+1285 ATNAMVASTQ
-1295 ADFAK
+1295 ADLSNMA
-1300 VSQQAQQS
+1300 QQAQTASSQMAQSLTTSFQGIQKSVS
-1308 SAQLSQAVTA
+1308 SAMS
-1318 NYNRMKTAVTESMNA
+1318 A
-1333 TAQAVQ
+1333 TAQAIKT
-1339 AGLNKISQVSTSA
+1339 GLSMISSLSTSA
-1352 GKQLESAYKST
+1352 GQRLEATFRTT
-1363 FQSVTNSAKS
+1363 FQRVTNSAKS

-1385 MNQAVSLTRSTCAQI
+1385 MTQAVSLASSACAQI
-1400 SASFGLLPAML
+1400 SASFGLLPALL

-1442 NIASVMRSALSIHS
+1442 NIAAVMRSALDIHS

-1462 KIGGF
+1462 KIGSF
-1467 TGEGMYLGMRDW
+1467 TGEGMYLGMKDW
-1479 VSDIKDMA
+1479 VGDIKAMSK
-1487 RQYAQ
+1487 QYAQ

-1562 DAYFT
+1562 DAYFA

>member
-1 MAFDGSVEA
+1 MAFDGSIEA

-43 SANQMIREVGE
+43 SANQMIWEVGE

-90 NIGAKLPD
+90 NIGAKIPD
-98 PIRRAFTRVSA
+98 PIRKAFTRVSA

-114 LGTMKNDVATLGAGI
+114 LGTMKNDVSTLGAGI

-135 AFDFNISNAIKS
+135 AFDFDISKAIKS

-158 VDSMASRISSK
+158 VDSMAQRISSK
-169 VHSIG
+169 VHSLG

-187 YKTAFGAIGDSMARL
+187 YKTAFGAIGDAMARL
-202 EARIQSTAGS
+202 EARIQSVAGNL
-212 ITSALGQKVLN
+212 TSALGQKVLN

-229 SSMFTGLT
+229 SSMFTNLT
-237 GKANSFADRVKN
+237 GKANSFADRVRS
-249 SFGGRILSSVSNLAS
+249 SFGGRVLSSVSSLAS
-264 TVSGRL
+264 NVSGKL

-279 KAVGALTGIVSHTD
+279 KAVGALTSIVSHTD

-301 LLKQVLGVAAAYKA
+301 LLKQVLGVAAAYKL
-315 FDLGKR
+315 FDLGKQA
-321 FIKSTIATAADFEA
+321 IKSTVSKAAEFEA
-335 KMSNIKAVTGA
+335 KMSNIKAVTGE

-351 AQFDKAATKAGADTA
+351 KKFNDAAIKAGADTA
-366 FSASEAA
+366 FSAADAA

-383 VSTEDILNGGLTA
+383 VSTKDILNGGLTA

-417 ALNAFR
+417 ALNAFK

-504 KQTNL
+504 AQRN
-509 MKDLGIITEDGS
+509 MMMDLGIVTEDGA
-521 NQFFTAEGKIKSFAE
+521 NKFFTAEGKIKSFAE

-579 ANNMQAAIDKVTVA
+579 ANSMQAAIDKVTA
-593 EVAAEKMNNLKGA
+593 AQVAAEKLNNLKGA
-606 VEILRGS
+606 VEALSGS
-613 FETFQKTLGTAVLPV
+613 WETFQIKVGTAVLPI
-628 LTTFVQWLDKLVD
+628 LTTLVKWIDKLVD
-641 RINNSQGFQKFLD
+641 RLSNSQGVQNFL
-654 TLNSLNPALNQLLN
+654 NAIESINPALNQFLN

-673 DEQANKFES
+673 DEQANKFKG
-682 TMIKLKPAIMGVV
+682 TMQAVKPAVTALVG
-695 AAFAFGPAVRGL
+695 AFAFGPATKGL
-707 TSLTGVMGTVAMKTM
+707 AKMTGLLGNLGTKALTTGSTLGNAFEASANKLLKFNKAGEATATGFRKM
-722 ALGSIASSVFS
+722 AGQ
-733 TAGGFISSFAGKVA
+733 
-747 GIPGVLGGA
+747 
-756 ASRGLSVLSM
+756 GLSAMSM
-766 MTSGIASVMGVAL
+766 MTNGITSVMSIVL
-779 ASIGPAA
+779 AAIGPAA

-794 LGLINQQFGKQI
+794 LGLINQQFGQQI
-806 DQLITLVTTKGPM
+806 NQLITTVTTKGPL
-819 IIQNLVNGITSQLPS
+819 IIQTLVNGITSQLPS

-857 VNAGIQLIGSLVQ
+857 VNAGIQLIASLVQ

-881 SAVTIIGTLVNSL
+881 SAVTVIGALVNSL

-920 PQILSTAKQIVTNFI
+920 PQILSTAQQIVTNFI
-935 TNMQAQFPQ
+935 ANIQSQFPQ
-944 ILQQGIQIL
+944 ILEQGIQIL
-953 MNVVQGII
+953 MNIVNGIV
-961 QALPTIID
+961 QALPAIIQMG
-969 IATQVIV
+969 TQVV
-976 GFIQTILSNLPTILQ
+976 LGFLQTFLSNLPTILQ

-998 ALVQGLINAL
+998 TLVQGIISSL
-1008 PKIAQSGA
+1008 PQIAQSA
-1016 QIIGQLIM
+1016 VQIIGQMIR
-1024 GLAKALPQLAMAG
+1024 GFAQALPQLLMAG
-1037 VQLVVQLA
+1037 AQLVVQLA
-1045 TSLITGIPK
+1045 IA
-1054 IVGAAWD
+1054 IVKGLPNIVSAAWE

-1072 FIPNALK
+1072 FVPEALK
-1079 GVADAV
+1079 AVADAI
-1085 GNFFGGIWDW
+1085 GDFFGGIWDW
-1095 ISGKSEAG
+1095 ITGKSDEG
-1103 GAKVEATIGATAEH
+1103 GEKTKASIDDTAEH
-1117 ISNKS
+1117 VKSKS
-1122 SETTAKV
+1122 SETTAQL
-1129 SSDATTAN
+1129 SSDATTASAN
-1137 TNVSTNYQQ
+1137 VTGAYNQMSSNAIASTSTMASGVTTNVSQ
-1146 MQANVST
+1146 M
-1153 STNTM
+1153 STNAM
-1158 TADVSNNMMNLANS
+1158 DS
-1172 TMTTTSTMQQ
+1172 TTQLQQ
-1182 GVSTNFGMMNADG
+1182 TVSTNFGTMNADG
-1195 TMNMQQ
+1195 TMNLQA
-1201 LAMNTDT
+1201 LASNADA
-1208 SFNQMNAN
+1208 SFNQMNVN
-1216 ATAQTGQMNTGV
+1216 ATTQTGQMNTGV
-1228 VSNISQLNANA
+1228 TSNIGQLNTNA
-1239 SYQMDQLLNNANAS
+1239 SNELNQLFNNANAS
-1253 TAGVNTAANT
+1253 TTGVNTAATT
-1263 NAQLANSGVV
+1263 NAQQASANVV
-1273 SNFQQMQAGATS
+1273 SNFQQMQVGATS
-1285 ATNSMASNAQ
+1285 ATNAMAISAQ
-1295 ADFAK
+1295 TDFDKMA
-1300 VSQQAQQS
+1300 QQAEQS
-1308 SAQLSQAVTA
+1308 SSKMSQSITTNYQNMQNTVTS
-1318 NYNRMKTAVTESMNA
+1318 EMNA

-1339 AGLNKISQVSTSA
+1339 SGLNKISQASTQA
-1352 GKQLESAYKST
+1352 GKQLETSYKAT
-1363 FQSVTNSAKS
+1363 FQNVTNSAKS
-1373 GMQAFTSTMQSS
+1373 GMQTFISTMQSS
-1385 MNQAVSLTRSTCAQI
+1385 MARAVSLAGSTCNQI
-1400 SASFGLLPAML
+1400 SASFSLLPALL
-1411 QMVGFNAGV
+1411 QMVGINAGM

-1431 SLYALASSIAS
+1431 SLYALAYSIASSIAS
-1442 NIASVMRSALSIHS
+1442 IMRSALSIHS
-1456 PSRVTK
+1456 PSRVME

-1467 TGEGMYLGMRDW
+1467 TGEGLYIGMKDW
-1479 VSDIKDMA
+1479 VGDIYSMA
-1487 RQYAQ
+1487 KEYAQ

-1562 DAYFT
+1562 DAYFA

>member
-187 YKTAFGAIGDSMARL
+187 YKTAFGSIGDSMARL

-237 GKANSFADRVKN
+237 SKANSFADRVKN

-301 LLKQVLGVAAAYKA
+301 LLKQVLGVATAYKA

-786 ILGLVLAG
+786 ILGFVLAG

-1285 ATNSMASNAQ
+1285 ATNAMASNAQ

-1308 SAQLSQAVTA
+1308 SAQLSQAVTN
-1318 NYNRMKTAVTESMNA
+1318 NYNQMKTAVTNSMNA

-1339 AGLNKISQVSTSA
+1339 AGLTKISQVSSSA
-1352 GKQLESAYKST
+1352 GKQLESAFKST

-1385 MNQAVSLTRSTCAQI
+1385 MTQAVSLASSACAQI

-1431 SLYALASSIAS
+1431 SLYALAFSIAS
-1442 NIASVMRSALSIHS
+1442 NIASVMRSALDVHS

-1531 LSNQKFEVHN
+1531 LASQKFEVHN

>member
-1 MAFDGSVEA
+1 MAFDGSIEA
-10 IIGADLTGY
+10 LIGADLTEY
-19 EKAMSDVVSSTRKA
+19 DKAMAEVVSATKKA
-33 FQNAAQEASK
+33 FETAAQSASK

-54 LMNRLANSNQ
+54 LMNRLAKSNQ
-64 NIGSKIGQGLTG
+64 SSGSKIAQGLTG
-76 GFKIALGELQRISS
+76 GVKIAIGELQRIAS

-98 PIRRAFTRVSA
+98 PIRKGFIRLSNEV
-109 DIKSV
+109 KSV
-114 LGTMKNDVATLGAGI
+114 FSAMKGDLTSFGSKV
-129 NSKIKK
+129 NSELNK
-135 AFDFNISNAIKS
+135 AFSFDISKAIKS
-147 PKSAFAEMANS
+147 PKSAFAELANS
-158 VDSMASRISSK
+158 VDSMAQRISSK
-169 VHSIG
+169 AHSIG
-174 SVFTNSANNMSGS
+174 TVFANSAKNMSGP
-187 YKTAFGAIGDSMARL
+187 YKTAFDGISSYLASF
-202 EARIQSTAGS
+202 EAKVQGFSGR

-229 SSMFTGLT
+229 SSMFTNLT
-237 GKANSFADRVKN
+237 SKANSFADRVRN
-249 SFGGRILSSVSNLAS
+249 SFGGRVLSSVSNLAS
-264 TVSGRL
+264 NVSGKL

-301 LLKQVLGVAAAYKA
+301 LLKQVLGVAAAYKL

-321 FIKSTIATAADFEA
+321 FIKSTIATAAEFEA

-423 RDGMTAT
+423 RDGMTAI

-494 MLMNLQPQTK
+494 MLMNLQPQTE
-504 KQTNL
+504 KQMNL
-509 MKDLGIITEDGS
+509 MRELGIITEDGS

-541 KDHLS
+541 KDKLGGLS
-546 GLTDAEKQMA
+546 DAEKQMA

-606 VEILRGS
+606 VEVLRGS

-628 LTTFVQWLDKLVD
+628 LTTFVKWLDKLVD

-654 TLNSLNPALNQLLN
+654 ALNSLNPALNQFLN
-668 GTKMT
+668 GAKMT
-673 DEQANKFES
+673 DDQANKFES
-682 TMIKLKPAIMGVV
+682 TMIKLKPAILGVV
-695 AAFAFGPAVRGL
+695 GALAFGPAVRGL
-707 TSLTGVMGTVAMKTM
+707 ASLTGVMGTVASKTIAFGSATSGAMK
-722 ALGSIASSVFS
+722 
-733 TAGGFISSFAGKVA
+733 TAGGFISSFTGKIA
-747 GIPGVLGGA
+747 GIPSVLGGA
-756 ASRGLSVLSM
+756 TAQGMSILSV
-766 MTSGIASVMGVAL
+766 MTSGIASVMGIAL

-806 DQLITLVTTKGPM
+806 DQLLQTVTTKGPQ
-819 IIQNLVNGITSQLPS
+819 IIQELVSGITSQLPS
-834 LIASGADLVAKLAQG
+834 LIASGADLVAKLAQA

-857 VNAGIQLIGSLVQ
+857 VDAGIQLISSLVQ
-870 GVGQNASSLIS
+870 GVGQNAGSLIS
-881 SAVTIIGTLVNSL
+881 SAITVIGSFVDTLLQALPRLLSIGMELLVNVTNGIL
-894 LSALPQ
+894 QNMPQ
-900 LLAIGMQLLLSIT
+900 LLATVQ
-913 QGILQNL
+913 
-920 PQILSTAKQIVTNFI
+920 QIATNFI
-935 TNMQAQFPQ
+935 TNLQANFPS
-944 ILQQGIQIL
+944 ILEQGIQIL

-961 QALPTIID
+961 QALPTIIQ

-1008 PKIAQSGA
+1008 PKIAQSGM
-1016 QIIGQLIM
+1016 QIIGQLIT
-1024 GLAKALPQLAMAG
+1024 GLAQALPQLAMAG
-1037 VQLVVQLA
+1037 LQLIVQLA
-1045 TSLITGIPK
+1045 TSLITGIPN
-1054 IVGAAWD
+1054 IIGAAWD

-1095 ISGKSEAG
+1095 ISGKSEEG
-1103 GAKVEATIGATAEH
+1103 GAKVEATIGATADH

-1172 TMTTTSTMQQ
+1172 TMTTTTTMQQ

-1195 TMNMQQ
+1195 TMNMQT

-1216 ATAQTGQMNTGV
+1216 AVAQTGQMNTGV
-1228 VSNISQLNANA
+1228 VSNVSNLNASA
-1239 SYQMDQLLNNANAS
+1239 SNELNQLMNNANAS

-1273 SNFQQMQAGATS
+1273 SNFQQMQAGATT
-1285 ATNSMASNAQ
+1285 ATNTMANNAQ

-1308 SAQLSQAVTA
+1308 STQLSQAVTN
-1318 NYNRMKTAVTESMNA
+1318 NYNQMKTAVTNSMNA

-1339 AGLNKISQVSTSA
+1339 AGLTKISQATTQA
-1352 GKQLESAYKST
+1352 GKQLVDMFTQSFKGVMNAAKQGMSA
-1363 FQSVTNSAKS
+1363 VVSAMSS
-1373 GMQAFTSTMQSS
+1373 GLK
-1385 MNQAVSLTRSTCAQI
+1385 QAVSLAQ
-1400 SASFGLLPAML
+1400 SAGSNIVSIFSQLGGSLSS
-1411 QMVGFNAGV
+1411 VGFNAGV
-1420 GLYNGLASMAG
+1420 GLFNGLASMAG
-1431 SLYALASSIAS
+1431 SLYSLAHSIAS
-1442 NIASVMRSALSIHS
+1442 NIANIMRSALDIHS
-1456 PSRVTK
+1456 PSRVMK

-1467 TGEGMYLGMRDW
+1467 TGEGLYIGMRDW
-1479 VSDIKDMA
+1479 VSDINDMA

-1492 AITDQDYQTNSVLT
+1492 AITEQDYQTNSTMT

-1531 LSNQKFEVHN
+1531 LADQKFEVHN

-1551 IKEKDAREKAL
+1551 VKEKDARKKAL
-1562 DAYFT
+1562 DEYFS